1 MKLIKKLVTGLMILL
16 VALGSSP
23 LEVFANVTYNPKT
36 DFPDQ
41 TQREWPTQNKNN
53 VASDLPLP
61 PGKNITANMS
71 HIFHYP
77 ELIYTGK
84 ENYDGYNWETIS
96 DRSSETERLA
106 NNRSYVTEKDSSVAV
121 ITRDARWQSG
131 VMWSNEQN
139 KIVLSEPFRMV
150 AYVYLGKR
158 TQHDRDYFENGDVRL
173 GGADGIT
180 FTMHNDNKQP
190 KDVTVRAK
198 DKNTGEVKYKLAS
211 GSFKNTGMNAYGALG
226 NGLGVYGSNFSAN
239 IVKDNNNMV
248 DFWRG
253 VENGIT
259 LEFDTYYN
267 DNDTTQHSDNDLTY
281 YIIPEKW
288 KGNVRYGDEGHEDTK
303 YGHIAINL
311 LNDFKDNKANRNE
324 EPNRTTDKHKVKLS
338 LGWDGEVSEKTNQ
351 YIWKMSNWPNTKP
364 STNLA
369 DGKWH
374 RLEVTWTPKSNETG
388 DLTYI
393 IYRQGHSGYHN
404 VSSIDDKTNDTK
416 SSNDI
421 LTYTISDL
429 NVVDVFKVKSTAD
442 SVYWGFSGSTGGFM
456 NNQAVQM
463 LQLPV
468 NYYTAELSKVDQDGK
483 PVSGAVFKLEKWNET
498 TKEWEV
504 QKFYNLDPKTPDPVD
519 TLETGTQ
526 DQEGIYDGVSQS
538 LGKITLKKLT
548 YGKYRWTEISAPD
561 GYEMEKTYFPHEEGF
576 VVNNKNHTVTT
587 TAVNKRLYQLELTKT
602 DSDTKLPLNDVPFII
617 SKKVKTENDKRYYL
631 KVNADSKGFEWTE
644 VRTDAKWFLTK
655 KSYLLGQDGKVT
667 EQDGVAGKIIV
678 KYFPDAPNLSWEE
691 VKVPA
696 GYDSSGTL
704 IGDFK
709 HNNYVYSATQ
719 TNSPIYQV
727 SLEKIASDT
736 KAALPGAVFSLEQQE
751 QVGSELIWN
760 EVKVKQ
766 TPGEDG
772 KTTITPV
779 TPGEDGE
786 NTITTGE
793 DGKITISN
801 LKAGTYRWKEV
812 KAPDGYQISQ
822 PDQNGFVVTRDKV
835 TTDSYGNLATDPDTN
850 NYIIKPTIVENDRKF
865 ELVLQKLSSTFNR
878 PIGEVE
884 FTLYSNLNGTTFSD
898 SDKISARKT
907 NSEGE
912 IDFGN
917 DLINADKTAEKT
929 YYLVE
934 TNAADGFIALNGYFK
949 VVTSKTKGIDVSYVS
964 YKSDGENDASP
975 FKFTSTSTETDVIYS
990 GHLKIYNKR
999 KSTLPETG
1007 GNGILRYVGIGLTMT
1022 IVALLFF
1029 IARKRIFKWLII
1041 LIVATSGL
1049 AGLAGGTQVVSAQE
1063 QEQVQLEVNR
1073 LVYQPSDT
1081 QYKSGVPVAG
1091 AKLEV
1096 VDVTKSFY
1104 ELVNRQKLSLKEA
1117 QEAVSKSNKIDGQS
1131 LAVATTDQSGLV
1143 RFTVSKTSQQRPAV
1157 YLIRELVTPV
1167 AVTKMENMVV
1177 VLPILD
1183 ESGNEKSVIPLH
1195 PKSHGTFTF
1204 DKTIDEKQSSYSF
1217 GEPIPYRL
1225 STIIPQD
1232 MTNLSSYEIED
1243 IYDQG
1248 LRFISDSLEIFI
1260 DGEKQSDSIK
1270 AVSLSENQFRVVFDV
1285 AKLADFS
1292 GKKLK
1297 VTYQMVIKDE
1307 AAIDQD
1313 LVNTA
1318 TLYPGDLTPLV
1329 DRENVQTG
1337 GFRFIKRAA
1346 EGKQNPLAKATFVI
1360 KNPTDDT
1367 VLTYKEGKYQFE
1379 KVATNASGV
1388 VRLTSDDDGY
1398 FEIRGL
1404 RYGEYLVSEIRAPSG
1419 YVLNDKPTTFTVGV
1433 STYSQ
1438 DPVLSIFNVKKP
1450 KIRLPETG
1458 TVVTSTAFV
1467 GLLIMASS
1475 LVMIRRRK
1483 DN

>member
-23 LEVFANVTYNPKT
+23 LEVFAYDPFNQ
-36 DFPDQ
+36 FPDQ
-41 TQREWPTQNKNN
+41 TQREWPTQNYNN
-53 VASDLPLP
+53 VATTLPEP
-61 PGKNITANMS
+61 PAIANTVNMLDM
-71 HIFHYP
+71 FHYP
-77 ELIYTGK
+77 ELIYTGSVSQFPVQTAK
-84 ENYDGYNWETIS
+84 
-96 DRSSETERLA
+96 LA
-106 NNRSYVTEKDSSVAV
+106 NNRSYVTETDASVAV

-131 VMWSNEQN
+131 VMWSNQQN
-139 KIVLSEPFRMV
+139 KIKLSEPFHMV
-150 AYVYLGKR
+150 AYVYLGNR
-158 TQHDRDYFENGDVRL
+158 TQHDKNFNGL

-180 FTMHNDNKQP
+180 FTMHNDLKQP
-190 KDVTVRAK
+190 SDVLVGT
-198 DKNTGEVKYKLAS
+198 KLAS
-211 GSFKNTGMNAYGALG
+211 GSLDNTGMNAYGALG

-239 IVKDNNNMV
+239 VSSDANNMV

-259 LEFDTYYN
+259 LEFDTFYN
-267 DNDTTQHSDNDLTY
+267 DNNTTQHSDNDLTSFDSTV
-281 YIIPEKW
+281 IINNES
-288 KGNVRYGDEGHEDTK
+288 HENTRF
-303 YGHIAINL
+303 GHIAINI
-311 LNDFKDNKANRNE
+311 LNDFKDNRANRNV
-324 EPNRTTDKHKVKLS
+324 EPDKKTNKHKIKLS
-338 LGWDGEVSEKTNQ
+338 LGWDGEVSDKTFP
-351 YIWKMSNWPNTKP
+351 YWWKISKWPT
-364 STNLA
+364 TNSKLA

-374 RLEVTWTPKSNETG
+374 RLEVTWTPNLVTNTGNLNYKIYKQGHEGSRNISQSNDVTYDGTEVISYDVPIGTG
-388 DLTYI
+388 DYSLEKVF
-393 IYRQGHSGYHN
+393 G
-404 VSSIDDKTNDTK
+404 VSN
-416 SSNDI
+416 
-421 LTYTISDL
+421 L
-429 NVVDVFKVKSTAD
+429 NNT
-442 SVYWGFSGSTGGFM
+442 VYWGFSGSTGGFL

-463 LQLPV
+463 MQLPV
-468 NYYTAELSKVDQDGK
+468 NYYTAELSKVDQDGN
-483 PVSGAVFKLEKWNET
+483 PVSGARFQIEKKNET
-498 TKEWEV
+498 TGDWEV
-504 QKFYNLDPKTPDPVD
+504 QKFYNPDPETPGYVD

-526 DQEGIYDGVSQS
+526 DEEIGVYVGVFQS
-538 LGKITLKKLT
+538 LGKIKLT
-548 YGKYRWTEISAPD
+548 QLTEGTYRWKEVAPPE
-561 GYEMEKTYFPHEEGF
+561 GYQKNQEYYPSDTGF
-576 VVNNKNHTVTT
+576 VVNYQNATVTT
-587 TAVNKRLYQLELTKT
+587 NAENKKLYQLELRKT
-602 DSDTKLPLNDVPFII
+602 DNDTGLALNDIPFVI
-617 SKKVKTENDKRYYL
+617 SKVLDGVTSYL
-631 KVNADSKGFEWTE
+631 KAKSDNSDFEWTTTESEAKQFETGYSYFVRNGEIVEEDKEDGYIRIGYFESGADFRWKE
-644 VRTDAKWFLTK
+644 V
-655 KSYLLGQDGKVT
+655 S
-667 EQDGVAGKIIV
+667 
-678 KYFPDAPNLSWEE
+678 
-691 VKVPA
+691 VPA

-704 IGDFK
+704 EGSFSTPVDNK
-709 HNNYVYSATQ
+709 YLYQATQ
-719 TNSPIYQV
+719 TNSRLYQV
-727 SLEKIASDT
+727 SLEKKASDT
-736 KAALPGAVFSLEQQE
+736 NAALPGAVFSLEQQ
-751 QVGSELIWN
+751 VGSEWEAVGDN
-760 EVKVKQ
+760 
-766 TPGEDG
+766 
-772 KTTITPV
+772 KTTGV
-779 TPGEDGE
+779 
-786 NTITTGE
+786 

-801 LKAGTYRWKEV
+801 LTAGTYRWKEV
-812 KAPDGYQISQ
+812 TAPDGYQISQ
-822 PDQNGFVVTRDKV
+822 PYYPDQNGFVVAY
-835 TTDSYGNLATDPDTN
+835 DSTLAIDPDTN
-850 NYIIKPTIVENDRKF
+850 NYIFNTTSVTNPPRDF
-865 ELVLQKLSSTFNR
+865 ELTLEKLSSTFKK
-878 PIGEVE
+878 PLQGVE
-884 FTLYSNLNGTTFSD
+884 FKLYDSAGGTDFSTLTPKATVTTDADGKIVLNNEQ
-898 SDKISARKT
+898 IQ
-907 NSEGE
+907 
-912 IDFGN
+912 
-917 DLINADKTAEKT
+917 ADKT

-934 TNAADGFIALNGYFK
+934 SQTVDGFIQLKGYFTIT
-949 VVTSKTKGIDVSYVS
+949 TSKVDGINVTYVKADS
-964 YKSDGENDASP
+964 ETDASP
-975 FKFTSTSTETDVIYS
+975 FEFTKKDGDIYS

-999 KSTLPETG
+999 KSILPTTG
-1007 GNGILRYVGIGLTMT
+1007 GNGILGYVGIGLTMT

-1029 IARKRIFKWLII
+1029 IARKRIVKWLVI
-1041 LIVATSGL
+1041 LLVATSGL

-1157 YLIRELVTPV
+1157 YLIREIVTPV

-1195 PKSHGTFTF
+1195 PKSQGTFTF

-1225 STIIPQD
+1225 STLIPQD

-1270 AVSLSENQFRVVFDV
+1270 AVNLSENQFRVVFDV
-1285 AKLADFS
+1285 AKLADFG
-1292 GKKLK
+1292 GKKLE

-1419 YVLNDKPTTFTVGV
+1419 YVLNDKPTAFTVGV

-1438 DPVLSIFNVKKP
+1438 GPVLSIFNVKKP

>member
-1 MKLIKKLVTGLMILL
+1 MFAQCAQNDFNWMLTFFIHERRNGLLKLIKKLVTGLMLLL

-23 LEVFANVTYNPKT
+23 LEVFADVTYDPLT
-36 DFPDQ
+36 AFPDQ
-41 TQREWPTQNKNN
+41 TKREWPTQNYNN
-53 VASDLPLP
+53 VATTLPAP
-61 PGKNITANMS
+61 PAIDNTVNMLDM
-71 HIFHYP
+71 FHYP
-77 ELIYTGK
+77 ELIYTGSK
-84 ENYDGYNWETIS
+84 S
-96 DRSSETERLA
+96 DDPNQTAKLA
-106 NNRSYVTEKDSSVAV
+106 NNRSYVTETDSSVAV

-131 VMWSNEQN
+131 VMWSNQQN
-139 KIVLSEPFRMV
+139 KIKLSEPFHMV
-150 AYVYLGKR
+150 AYVYLGER
-158 TQHDRDYFENGDVRL
+158 TQNDRNFSGL

-180 FTMHNDNKQP
+180 FTMHNDKKTADDIQA
-190 KDVTVRAK
+190 D
-198 DKNTGEVKYKLAS
+198 GKLAS
-211 GSFKNTGMNAYGALG
+211 GSLKNTGINAYGALG

-239 IVKDNNNMV
+239 VSSNTNNMV

-253 VENGIT
+253 VENGIA
-259 LEFDTYYN
+259 LEFDTFYN
-267 DNDTTQHSDNDLTY
+267 DNNTTQHSDNDLTS
-281 YIIPEKW
+281 IIHNE
-288 KGNVRYGDEGHEDTK
+288 GDPNTQ
-303 YGHIAINL
+303 YGHIAINI
-311 LNDFKDNKANRNE
+311 LNDFKNNRANQSW
-324 EPNRTTDKHKVKLS
+324 EPDKTKNKHKIKLS
-338 LGWDGEVSEKTNQ
+338 LGWNGEVSDKTDP
-351 YIWKMSNWPNTKP
+351 YSWKMSKWPT
-364 STNLA
+364 TNLA

-374 RLEVTWTPKSNETG
+374 RLEVTWTPNLVTTNTGKLNYKIYKQGHEGSRNISQSNDVTKDGTGVISYDVPIGTG
-388 DLTYI
+388 DYSLEKVF
-393 IYRQGHSGYHN
+393 G
-404 VSSIDDKTNDTK
+404 VK
-416 SSNDI
+416 
-421 LTYTISDL
+421 DL
-429 NVVDVFKVKSTAD
+429 NNT
-442 SVYWGFSGSTGGFM
+442 VYWGFSGSTGGFL

-468 NYYTAELSKVDQDGK
+468 NYYTAELSKVDQDGN
-483 PVSGAVFKLEKWNET
+483 PVSGARFQIEKKDENGNWI
-498 TKEWEV
+498 V
-504 QKFYNLDPKTPDPVD
+504 QKFYDPKNSGYVD
-519 TLETGTQ
+519 TLKTGTQ
-526 DQEGIYDGVSQS
+526 DEEIGVYVGVFQS
-538 LGKITLKKLT
+538 LGKIKLT
-548 YGKYRWTEISAPD
+548 QLTEGTYRWKEVAPPE
-561 GYEMEKTYFPHEEGF
+561 GYQKNREYYPSETGF
-576 VVNNKNHTVTT
+576 VVNYQNPTVTT
-587 TAVNKRLYQLELTKT
+587 KAKNKKLYQLELRKT
-602 DSDTKLPLNDVPFII
+602 DNDTGLALNDIPFVI
-617 SKKVKTENDKRYYL
+617 SKVLDGVTSYL
-631 KVNADSKGFEWTE
+631 KAKSDNSDFEWTTTE
-644 VRTDAKWFLTK
+644 SEAKQFETG
-655 KSYLLGQDGKVT
+655 KSYFVRNGEIVEEDKEDGYIRI
-667 EQDGVAGKIIV
+667 G
-678 KYFPDAPNLSWEE
+678 YFESGADFRWKE
-691 VKVPA
+691 VSVPK

-704 IGDFK
+704 KGSFSTPVDNK
-709 HNNYVYSATQ
+709 YLYQATQ
-719 TNSPIYQV
+719 TNSRLYQV
-727 SLEKIASDT
+727 SLEKKASDT
-736 KAALPGAVFSLEQQE
+736 KAALPGAVFSLEHYE
-751 QVGSELIWN
+751 SSEWKAVGDN
-760 EVKVKQ
+760 K
-766 TPGEDG
+766 
-772 KTTITPV
+772 
-779 TPGEDGE
+779 
-786 NTITTGE
+786 TTGE

-812 KAPDGYQISQ
+812 TAPDGYQISQ
-822 PDQNGFVVTRDKV
+822 PYFPDQNGFVVAY
-835 TTDSYGNLATDPDTN
+835 DSTLAIDPDTN
-850 NYIIKPTIVENDRKF
+850 NYIFNTKSVTNPPRDF
-865 ELVLQKLSSTFNR
+865 ELTLEKFSSTFQKR
-878 PIGEVE
+878 LQGVE
-884 FTLYSNLNGTTFSD
+884 FKLYDSAGGTDFSTLTPKATVTTDADGKIVLN
-898 SDKISARKT
+898 KEQIQ
-907 NSEGE
+907 
-912 IDFGN
+912 
-917 DLINADKTAEKT
+917 ADKT

-934 TNAADGFIALNGYFK
+934 SQTVDGFIQLKGYFK
-949 VVTSKTKGIDVSYVS
+949 ITTSKVDGIDVTYV
-964 YKSDGENDASP
+964 KAD
-975 FKFTSTSTETDVIYS
+975 TETDSSPFEFKKKDGDIYS

-999 KSTLPETG
+999 KSILPTTG
-1007 GNGILRYVGIGLTMT
+1007 GNGILGYVGIGLTMT

-1029 IARKRIFKWLII
+1029 IARKRNFKWLII

-1143 RFTVSKTSQQRPAV
+1143 RFTVPKTSQQRPAV

-1183 ESGNEKSVIPLH
+1183 ESGNEKSLISLF
-1195 PKSHGTFTF
+1195 PKSHGTFSF

-1217 GEPIPYRL
+1217 GKPIPYRL

-1248 LRFISDSLEIFI
+1248 LRFISESLEIFI

-1270 AVSLSENQFRVVFDV
+1270 AVSLSENKFRVVFDV
-1285 AKLADFS
+1285 AKLADFG
-1292 GKKLK
+1292 GKKLE
-1297 VTYQMVIKDE
+1297 VTYQMVIKDT

-1346 EGKQNPLAKATFVI
+1346 EGKQNPLSKATFVI

-1404 RYGEYLVSEIRAPSG
+1404 RYGEYLACEIRAPSG
-1419 YVLNDKPTTFTVGV
+1419 YVLQDKPTAFTVGV

-1438 DPVLSIFNVKKP
+1438 GPVLSIFNVKKP
-1450 KIRLPETG
+1450 KIRLPQTG

-1467 GLLIMASS
+1467 GLLILASS

-1483 DN
+1483 K

>member
-1 MKLIKKLVTGLMILL
+1 MKRRNRLLKLIRKLVTGLMILL

-23 LEVFANVTYNPKT
+23 LEVFAYDPFNQ
-36 DFPDQ
+36 FPDQ
-41 TQREWPTQNKNN
+41 TQREWPTENENN
-53 VASDLPLP
+53 VATTLPEP
-61 PGKNITANMS
+61 PAMANTVNMLDM
-71 HIFHYP
+71 FHYP
-77 ELIYTGK
+77 KLIYTGSK
-84 ENYDGYNWETIS
+84 S
-96 DRSSETERLA
+96 DDRNQTEKLA
-106 NNRSYVTEKDSSVAV
+106 DNRSYVTATDSSVAV

-131 VMWSNEQN
+131 VMWSLEDN
-139 KIVLSEPFRMV
+139 KIKLNEPFHMV

-158 TQHDRDYFENGDVRL
+158 TQHDRDYSGLGGL

-180 FTMHNDNKQP
+180 FTMHNDK
-190 KDVTVRAK
+190 KTATDILTV
-198 DKNTGEVKYKLAS
+198 DGKLAS
-211 GSFKNTGMNAYGALG
+211 GSKDNKGMNAYGALG

-239 IVKDNNNMV
+239 VSSNNNNMV

-259 LEFDTYYN
+259 LEFDTFYN

-281 YIIPEKW
+281 HIIPEKW

-324 EPNRTTDKHKVKLS
+324 EPNRTKNKHKVKLS
-338 LGWDGEVSEKTNQ
+338 LGWDGEVSEKTNP
-351 YIWKMSNWPNTKP
+351 YSWIISRWPSKD
-364 STNLA
+364 SVLA

-374 RLEVTWTPKSNETG
+374 RLEVTWTPNIDTNTG
-388 DLTYI
+388 NLNYT
-393 IYRQGHSGYHN
+393 IYKQGHIGSRNISQSDDVTYDVTDVITYDVAIGSPDPTYEYSLQN
-404 VSSIDDKTNDTK
+404 VFGVEN
-416 SSNDI
+416 
-421 LTYTISDL
+421 L
-429 NVVDVFKVKSTAD
+429 NN
-442 SVYWGFSGSTGGFM
+442 SVYWGFSGSTGGFL

-463 LQLPV
+463 LQLPKP
-468 NYYTAELSKVDQDGK
+468 YYKSGIRKVDQDNKLVKNAKFQLEVLNEGIWK
-483 PVSGAVFKLEKWNET
+483 PVEFQEVDGPGTKNYVLTGVDNGLIGVT
-498 TKEWEV
+498 TD
-504 QKFYNLDPKTPDPVD
+504 LDEASP
-519 TLETGTQ
+519 
-526 DQEGIYDGVSQS
+526 
-538 LGKITLKKLT
+538 T
-548 YGKYRWTEISAPD
+548 YGKVTATQLLKGTYRWKEEAPAE
-561 GYEMEKTYFPHEEGF
+561 GYQLDKIYYPDEGGF
-576 VVNNKNHTVTT
+576 VVNYAESQKENAFQYTPEN
-587 TAVNKRLYQLELTKT
+587 
-602 DSDTKLPLNDVPFII
+602 TKLSQIELYKYDRVKTQPLNGVKFTIF
-617 SKKVKTENDKRYYL
+617 KKENSTNYYL
-631 KVNADSKGFEWTE
+631 KLNADTDTTATDFEWTTNDKE
-644 VRTDAKWFLTK
+644 AKQFETGYSYFVRN
-655 KSYLLGQDGKVT
+655 
-667 EQDGVAGKIIV
+667 GKIV
-678 KYFPDAPNLSWEE
+678 KEEKKDGYIRIGYIENGADLGWEE
-691 VKVPA
+691 EVPK
-696 GYDSSGTL
+696 GYDSSGSGKLT
-704 IGDFK
+704 GVFE
-709 HNNYVYSATQ
+709 HNNYVYSAEQ
-719 TNSPIYQV
+719 INSRLYQV
-727 SLEKIASDT
+727 SLEKKASDDPN
-736 KAALPGAVFSLEQQE
+736 AALPGAVFSLEQYDGDWK
-751 QVGSELIWN
+751 V
-760 EVKVKQ
+760 VKVKQ
-766 TPGEDG
+766 TTGENG
-772 KTTITPV
+772 KITFTPI

-786 NTITTGE
+786 DTIETDGN
-793 DGKITISN
+793 GKITISN
-801 LKAGTYRWKEV
+801 LKAGKYRWEEKQ
-812 KAPDGYQISQ
+812 APVGYKIKQQYYEFDVQYREGLEIDDISQ
-822 PDQNGFVVTRDKV
+822 NYKYETEVINEPKDFVLT
-835 TTDSYGNLATDPDTN
+835 L
-850 NYIIKPTIVENDRKF
+850 E
-865 ELVLQKLSSTFNR
+865 KLSSTFQK
-878 PIGEVE
+878 PLQGVKFELYDSDDSAGEPD
-884 FTLYSNLNGTTFSD
+884 FSNLTPKVVTTGADGKIFLNNGQ
-898 SDKISARKT
+898 IQ
-907 NSEGE
+907 
-912 IDFGN
+912 
-917 DLINADKTAEKT
+917 ADKT

-934 TNAADGFIALNGYFK
+934 SDTVDGFILLKGYFIITTDKLEGFK
-949 VVTSKTKGIDVSYVS
+949 VT
-964 YKSDGENDASP
+964 YKAD
-975 FKFTSTSTETDVIYS
+975 TETDESPVEFPDFLTEDGNNYK

-999 KSTLPETG
+999 KSILPETG
-1007 GNGILRYVGIGLTMT
+1007 GNGILGYVGIGLTMT

-1041 LIVATSGL
+1041 LLVATSGL

-1073 LVYQPSDT
+1073 LVYQPSDR

-1183 ESGNEKSVIPLH
+1183 ESGNEKSLISLF

-1217 GEPIPYRL
+1217 GEPISYRL

-1248 LRFISDSLEIFI
+1248 LRFISESLEIFI

-1292 GKKLK
+1292 GKKLE

-1318 TLYPGDLTPLV
+1318 TLYPGDLSPLV

-1337 GFRFIKRAA
+1337 GFRFIKCAA

-1404 RYGEYLVSEIRAPSG
+1404 RYGEYLVNEIRAPSG
-1419 YVLNDKPTTFTVGV
+1419 YVLQDKPTAFTVGV

-1438 DPVLSIFNVKKP
+1438 GPVLSIFNVKKP

-1458 TVVTSTAFV
+1458 TVATSTAFV

>member
-1 MKLIKKLVTGLMILL
+1 MKRRNGLLKLIKKLVTGLMILL

-23 LEVFANVTYNPKT
+23 LEVFAYNPIT
-36 DFPDQ
+36 EFPDQ
-41 TQREWPTQNKNN
+41 TKREWPTQNYNY
-53 VASDLPLP
+53 VATTLPAP
-61 PGKNITANMS
+61 PAIANTVNMLDM
-71 HIFHYP
+71 FHYP
-77 ELIYTGK
+77 ELIYTGSVSQYPDQTAK
-84 ENYDGYNWETIS
+84 
-96 DRSSETERLA
+96 LA
-106 NNRSYVTEKDSSVAV
+106 NNRSYVTETDSSVAV

-131 VMWSNEQN
+131 VMWSNQQN
-139 KIVLSEPFRMV
+139 KIKLSEPFHMV

-158 TQHDRDYFENGDVRL
+158 TQKDKDINYNYQDTLYEL

-180 FTMHNDNKQP
+180 FTMHNDLKQP
-190 KDVTVRAK
+190 SDIQVG
-198 DKNTGEVKYKLAS
+198 DKLAS
-211 GSFKNTGMNAYGALG
+211 GSLKNTGINAYGALG

-239 IVKDNNNMV
+239 VSSNYNNMV

-259 LEFDTYYN
+259 LEFDTFYN
-267 DNDTTQHSDNDLTY
+267 DNNTTQHSDNDLTY
-281 YIIPEKW
+281 IIYNESHV
-288 KGNVRYGDEGHEDTK
+288 NTQH
-303 YGHIAINL
+303 GHIAINI
-311 LNDFKDNKANRNE
+311 LNDFKNNRANQNW
-324 EPNRTTDKHKVKLS
+324 EPNKTTNKHKIKLS
-338 LGWDGEVSEKTNQ
+338 LGWNGEVSEKTNP
-351 YIWKMSNWPNTKP
+351 YIWKISKWPT
-364 STNLA
+364 TNLA

-374 RLEVTWTPKSNETG
+374 RLEVKWTPNLVTNTG
-388 DLTYI
+388 NLNYK
-393 IYRQGHSGYHN
+393 IYRQGHEGSRNIYK
-404 VSSIDDKTNDTK
+404 SDDVTK
-416 SSNDI
+416 DGTDVI
-421 LTYTISDL
+421 TYDVAIGSPEYSLQHVFGVDNL
-429 NVVDVFKVKSTAD
+429 NN
-442 SVYWGFSGSTGGFM
+442 SVYWGFSGSTGGFL

-468 NYYTAELSKVDQDGK
+468 PYYKSAIRKVDQDGNLVK
-483 PVSGAVFKLEKWNET
+483 NAKFQLQVLNGGTWQPVVFQKAVG
-498 TKEWEV
+498 
-504 QKFYNLDPKTPDPVD
+504 P
-519 TLETGTQ
+519 GTQ
-526 DQEGIYDGVSQS
+526 DYVLTGVDNGLIGVTTDLEGTSP
-538 LGKITLKKLT
+538 T
-548 YGKYRWTEISAPD
+548 YGTVTATQLPKGTYRWVEIAPPE
-561 GYEMEKTYFPHEEGF
+561 GYQKNQEYYPSDTGF
-576 VVNNKNHTVTT
+576 
-587 TAVNKRLYQLELTKT
+587 AVNFSESQKENAFNFTATNKKLYQLELTKT
-602 DSDTKLPLNDVPFII
+602 DSDTKQPLNDVPFII
-617 SKKVKTENDKRYYL
+617 SKTENDKQYYL
-631 KVNADSKGFEWTE
+631 KLNADTNVFEWTE
-644 VRTDAKWFLTK
+644 LKTDAKQFLTG
-655 KSYLLGQDGKVT
+655 KSYLLGQDGYVT
-667 EQDGVAGKIIV
+667 EQIGEPGKIIV
-678 KYFPDAPNLSWEE
+678 KYFPDAPNLSWKE
-691 VKVPA
+691 VSVPA

-704 IGDFK
+704 EGSFSTPVDNK
-709 HNNYVYSATQ
+709 YLYQATQ
-719 TNSPIYQV
+719 TNSRLYQV
-727 SLEKIASDT
+727 SLEKKASDT
-736 KAALPGAVFSLEQQE
+736 NAALPGAVFSLEQQ
-751 QVGSELIWN
+751 VGSDWEAVGDN
-760 EVKVKQ
+760 
-766 TPGEDG
+766 
-772 KTTITPV
+772 KTTGV
-779 TPGEDGE
+779 
-786 NTITTGE
+786 

-812 KAPDGYQISQ
+812 TAPDGYQISQ
-822 PDQNGFVVTRDKV
+822 PYYPDQNGFVVAYN
-835 TTDSYGNLATDPDTN
+835 SNLAIDPGTN
-850 NYIIKPTIVENDRKF
+850 NYIFNTTSVTNAPRDF
-865 ELVLQKLSSTFNR
+865 ELTLEKLSSTFQK
-878 PIGEVE
+878 PLQGVE
-884 FTLYSNLNGTTFSD
+884 FKLYDSAGGTDFSTLTPKATVTTDADGKIVLNKEQIQA
-898 SDKISARKT
+898 DKI
-907 NSEGE
+907 
-912 IDFGN
+912 
-917 DLINADKTAEKT
+917 

-934 TNAADGFIALNGYFK
+934 SQTVDGFIQLKGYFTIT
-949 VVTSKTKGIDVSYVS
+949 TSKVDGINVTYV
-964 YKSDGENDASP
+964 KA
-975 FKFTSTSTETDVIYS
+975 STETDSSPFEFTKKDGDIYS

-999 KSTLPETG
+999 KSILPITG
-1007 GNGILRYVGIGLTMT
+1007 GNGILGYVGIGLTMT

-1063 QEQVQLEVNR
+1063 QGQVQLEVNR
-1073 LVYQPSDT
+1073 LVYQPSDR

-1195 PKSHGTFTF
+1195 PKSQGTFTF

-1217 GEPIPYRL
+1217 GEPISYRL
-1225 STIIPQD
+1225 STLIPQD

-1270 AVSLSENQFRVVFDV
+1270 AVNLSENQFRVVFDV
-1285 AKLADFS
+1285 AKLADFG
-1292 GKKLK
+1292 GKKLE
-1297 VTYQMVIKDE
+1297 VNYQMVIKDE

-1404 RYGEYLVSEIRAPSG
+1404 RYGEYLFSEIRAPSG
-1419 YVLNDKPTTFTVGV
+1419 YVLQDKPTAFTVGV

-1438 DPVLSIFNVKKP
+1438 GPVLSIFNVIKP

>member
-1 MKLIKKLVTGLMILL
+1 MILL

-23 LEVFANVTYNPKT
+23 LEVFAYSPITE
-36 DFPDQ
+36 FPDQ
-41 TQREWPTQNKNN
+41 TKREWPTQNYNN
-53 VASDLPLP
+53 VATTLPAP
-61 PGKNITANMS
+61 PAIPNTVNMLDM
-71 HIFHYP
+71 FHYP
-77 ELIYTGK
+77 ELIYTGSVSQYPDQTAK
-84 ENYDGYNWETIS
+84 
-96 DRSSETERLA
+96 LA
-106 NNRSYVTEKDSSVAV
+106 NNRSYVTETDSSVAV

-131 VMWSNEQN
+131 VMWSNQQN
-139 KIVLSEPFRMV
+139 KIKLSEPFHMV
-150 AYVYLGKR
+150 AYVYLGNR
-158 TQHDRDYFENGDVRL
+158 TQNDRNFSGL

-180 FTMHNDNKQP
+180 FTMHNDKKTAADMQAGN
-190 KDVTVRAK
+190 
-198 DKNTGEVKYKLAS
+198 KLAS
-211 GSFKNTGMNAYGALG
+211 GSLGNTGINAYGALG

-239 IVKDNNNMV
+239 VSSDVNNMV

-259 LEFDTYYN
+259 LEFDTFYN
-267 DNDTTQHSDNDLTY
+267 DNNTTQHSDNDLTS
-281 YIIPEKW
+281 IIYNES
-288 KGNVRYGDEGHEDTK
+288 HENTR
-303 YGHIAINL
+303 YGHIAINI
-311 LNDFKDNKANRNE
+311 LNDFKNNRANN
-324 EPNRTTDKHKVKLS
+324 NVGNDKTTNKHKVKLS
-338 LGWDGEVSEKTNQ
+338 LGWNGEVADKTNPNSWN
-351 YIWKMSNWPNTKP
+351 ISRWPD
-364 STNLA
+364 TNLA

-374 RLEVTWTPKSNETG
+374 RLEVTWTPNLVTNTGKLNYKIYKQGHEGSRNISQSNDVTKDGTGVISYDVPIGTG
-388 DLTYI
+388 DYSLEKVF
-393 IYRQGHSGYHN
+393 G
-404 VSSIDDKTNDTK
+404 V
-416 SSNDI
+416 
-421 LTYTISDL
+421 SDL
-429 NVVDVFKVKSTAD
+429 NNT
-442 SVYWGFSGSTGGFM
+442 VYWGFSGSTGGFL

-468 NYYTAELSKVDQDGK
+468 PYYKSGIRKVDQDRNLVKNAKFQLEVRNGETWQ
-483 PVSGAVFKLEKWNET
+483 PVVFQKANGSGTKNCVLTGVDNGLIGVT
-498 TKEWEV
+498 TDSDGTV
-504 QKFYNLDPKTPDPVD
+504 TATQLPK
-519 TLETGTQ
+519 GT
-526 DQEGIYDGVSQS
+526 
-538 LGKITLKKLT
+538 
-548 YGKYRWTEISAPD
+548 YRWKEVSAPD
-561 GYEMEKTYFPHEEGF
+561 GYEMKQTYYPNEEGF
-576 VVNNKNHTVTT
+576 VVNYQNPTVTT
-587 TAVNKRLYQLELTKT
+587 KAENKKLYQLELIKT
-602 DSDTKLPLNDVPFII
+602 DSDKQQPLNDVPFII
-617 SKKVKTENDKRYYL
+617 SKTENDKQYYL
-631 KVNADSKGFEWTE
+631 KLNTDSTGFEWTE
-644 VRTDAKWFLTK
+644 VETDAKQFLTGM
-655 KSYLLGQDGKVT
+655 SYLLGQDGHVT
-667 EQDGVAGKIIV
+667 EQRGDAGKITIR
-678 KYFPDAPNLSWEE
+678 YFADAPNLSWKE
-691 VKVPA
+691 VSVPA

-704 IGDFK
+704 TGVFTPSTDNK
-709 HNNYVYSATQ
+709 YVYSANQ
-719 TNSPIYQV
+719 TNSRLYQV
-727 SLEKIASDT
+727 SLEKKASDT
-736 KAALPGAVFSLEQQE
+736 NAALPGAVFSLEQQ
-751 QVGSELIWN
+751 VGSEWKALGDN
-760 EVKVKQ
+760 
-766 TPGEDG
+766 
-772 KTTITPV
+772 KTTGV
-779 TPGEDGE
+779 
-786 NTITTGE
+786 

-801 LKAGTYRWKEV
+801 LTAGTYRWKEV
-812 KAPDGYQISQ
+812 TAPDGYQILQSYF
-822 PDQNGFVVTRDKV
+822 PDQNGFVVAY
-835 TTDSYGNLATDPDTN
+835 DSTLAIDPDTN
-850 NYIIKPTIVENDRKF
+850 NYIFKTTSVTNAPRDF
-865 ELVLQKLSSTFNR
+865 ELTLEKLSSTFQE
-878 PIGEVE
+878 PLQGVK
-884 FTLYSNLNGTTFSD
+884 FKLYDSAGGTDFSTLTPKATVTTD
-898 SDKISARKT
+898 ADGKIVLKK
-907 NSEGE
+907 EQ
-912 IDFGN
+912 IQ
-917 DLINADKTAEKT
+917 ADKT

-934 TNAADGFIALNGYFK
+934 SQTVDGFIQLKGYFTIT
-949 VVTSKTKGIDVSYVS
+949 TSKVDGINVTYV
-964 YKSDGENDASP
+964 KAD
-975 FKFTSTSTETDVIYS
+975 TETDSSPFEFTKKDGDIYS

-999 KSTLPETG
+999 KSILPTTG
-1007 GNGILRYVGIGLTMT
+1007 GNGILGYVGIGLTMT

-1041 LIVATSGL
+1041 LMVATSGL
-1049 AGLAGGTQVVSAQE
+1049 AGLAGGTQVVSAQEQE

-1157 YLIRELVTPV
+1157 YLIRELLTPV

-1183 ESGNEKSVIPLH
+1183 ESGNEKTFLSLF

-1248 LRFISDSLEIFI
+1248 LRFISESLEIFI

-1292 GKKLK
+1292 GKKLE

-1404 RYGEYLVSEIRAPSG
+1404 RYGEYLVTEIRAPSG
-1419 YVLNDKPTTFTVGV
+1419 YVLQDKPTAFTVGV

-1438 DPVLSIFNVKKP
+1438 GPVLSIFNVKKP

-1458 TVVTSTAFV
+1458 TVATATAFV

>member
-1 MKLIKKLVTGLMILL
+1 MILL

-23 LEVFANVTYNPKT
+23 LEVFAYNPIT
-36 DFPDQ
+36 EFPDQ
-41 TQREWPTQNKNN
+41 TKREWPTQNYNY
-53 VASDLPLP
+53 VATTLPAP
-61 PGKNITANMS
+61 PAIANTVNMLDM
-71 HIFHYP
+71 FHYP
-77 ELIYTGK
+77 ELIYTGSV
-84 ENYDGYNWETIS
+84 S
-96 DRSSETERLA
+96 DDPNQTAKLA
-106 NNRSYVTEKDSSVAV
+106 NNRSYVTETDSSVAV

-131 VMWSNEQN
+131 VMWSNPQN
-139 KIVLSEPFRMV
+139 KIKLNEPFHMV

-158 TQHDRDYFENGDVRL
+158 TQYDKDINYNYQGTDYKL

-180 FTMHNDNKQP
+180 FTMHNDLKQP
-190 KDVTVRAK
+190 SDIQVG
-198 DKNTGEVKYKLAS
+198 DKLAS
-211 GSFKNTGMNAYGALG
+211 GSLKNTGINAYGALG

-239 IVKDNNNMV
+239 VSSNYNNMV

-259 LEFDTYYN
+259 LEFDTFYN
-267 DNDTTQHSDNDLTY
+267 DNNTTQHSDNDLTS
-281 YIIPEKW
+281 IIVNESHV
-288 KGNVRYGDEGHEDTK
+288 NTQH
-303 YGHIAINL
+303 GHIAINI
-311 LNDFKDNKANRNE
+311 LNDFKNNRANQNW
-324 EPNRTTDKHKVKLS
+324 EPDKTKNKHKIKLS
-338 LGWDGEVSEKTNQ
+338 LGWNGEVSEKTNP
-351 YIWKMSNWPNTKP
+351 YSWIISKWPT
-364 STNLA
+364 TNSA

-374 RLEVTWTPKSNETG
+374 RLEVTWTPNLVTNTG
-388 DLTYI
+388 NLNYK
-393 IYRQGHSGYHN
+393 IYRQGHEGSRNISH
-404 VSSIDDKTNDTK
+404 
-416 SSNDI
+416 SNDVTKDGTDVI
-421 LTYTISDL
+421 TYDVAIGSNEYPLQHVFGVNDL
-429 NVVDVFKVKSTAD
+429 NN
-442 SVYWGFSGSTGGFM
+442 SVYWGFSGSTGGFL

-463 LQLPV
+463 LQLPEPYYKSGIRKVDKDDNNKLVKNAKFQLQVRNGDKWEAVVFKKADGLGTRDYVLTGVDNGLIGVTTDLDETSPTYGTVTATQLLAGTYRWVEIEAPEGYQRDEIYYPKVDGFLV
-468 NYYTAELSKVDQDGK
+468 NYSESLKENAFQYTAKNTKLSQIELYKEDKDTRDPLNGVKFTISKVLNGVTSYLKAKSDNSD
-483 PVSGAVFKLEKWNET
+483 FDWT
-498 TKEWEV
+498 TTESEAK
-504 QKFYNLDPKTPDPVD
+504 QF
-519 TLETGTQ
+519 ETG
-526 DQEGIYDGVSQS
+526 
-538 LGKITLKKLT
+538 
-548 YGKYRWTEISAPD
+548 
-561 GYEMEKTYFPHEEGF
+561 
-576 VVNNKNHTVTT
+576 
-587 TAVNKRLYQLELTKT
+587 
-602 DSDTKLPLNDVPFII
+602 
-617 SKKVKTENDKRYYL
+617 
-631 KVNADSKGFEWTE
+631 
-644 VRTDAKWFLTK
+644 
-655 KSYLLGQDGKVT
+655 KSYFVRNGIIEEEAT
-667 EQDGVAGKIIV
+667 EKGYIRIGYIESGV
-678 KYFPDAPNLSWEE
+678 NLKWKE
-691 VKVPA
+691 VSVPA
-696 GYDSSGTL
+696 GYDSSGPLT
-704 IGDFK
+704 GDFT
-709 HNNYVYSATQ
+709 HNNYLYSATQ
-719 TNSPIYQV
+719 TNSRLYQV
-727 SLEKIASDT
+727 SLEKKASDT
-736 KAALPGAVFSLEQQE
+736 KPPAPLSGAVFSLEQYDGSGWKA
-751 QVGSELIWN
+751 VGDN
-760 EVKVKQ
+760 
-766 TPGEDG
+766 
-772 KTTITPV
+772 KTTGV
-779 TPGEDGE
+779 
-786 NTITTGE
+786 

-812 KAPDGYQISQ
+812 TAPPGYQISQ
-822 PDQNGFVVTRDKV
+822 PYYPNQNGFVVAYN
-835 TTDSYGNLATDPDTN
+835 SNLAIDPGTN
-850 NYIIKPTIVENDRKF
+850 NYIFNTTSVTNAPRDF
-865 ELVLQKLSSTFNR
+865 ELTLEKLSSTFQKPLEN
-878 PIGEVE
+878 VS
-884 FTLYSNLNGTTFSD
+884 FTLYGNREGNTFSNE
-898 SDKISARKT
+898 ISTQKT
-907 NSEGE
+907 NSEGK
-912 IDFGN
+912 IVFGS
-917 DLINADKTAEKT
+917 DLIKADQT

-934 TNAADGFIALNGYFK
+934 SQTVDGFIQLKGYFTIK
-949 VVTSKTKGIDVSYVS
+949 TDKLEGFVESVTYTR
-964 YKSDGENDASP
+964 DG
-975 FKFTSTSTETDVIYS
+975 TETDESPFNFTRKADDKYS
-990 GHLKIYNKR
+990 GHLTIYNKR
-999 KSTLPETG
+999 ESILPTTG
-1007 GNGILRYVGIGLTMT
+1007 GNGILGYVGIGLTMT

-1041 LIVATSGL
+1041 LLVATSGL

-1063 QEQVQLEVNR
+1063 QEQVQLKVNR
-1073 LVYQPSDT
+1073 LVYQPSDR

-1143 RFTVSKTSQQRPAV
+1143 RFTVSKTSQQRPTV

-1167 AVTKMENMVV
+1167 AVTKMENMVL

-1183 ESGNEKSVIPLH
+1183 ESGNEKSLISLF
-1195 PKSHGTFTF
+1195 PKSHGIFTF

-1217 GEPIPYRL
+1217 GKPIPYRL

-1248 LRFISDSLEIFI
+1248 LRFISESLEIFI

-1292 GKKLK
+1292 GKKLE

-1329 DRENVQTG
+1329 DREKVQTG

-1346 EGKQNPLAKATFVI
+1346 ERKQNPLAKATFVI

-1419 YVLNDKPTTFTVGV
+1419 YVLQDKPTAFTVGV

-1438 DPVLSIFNVKKP
+1438 GPVLSIFNVKKT

>member
-1 MKLIKKLVTGLMILL
+1 MKLIRKLVTGLMILL
-16 VALGSSP
+16 VALGSTP
-23 LEVFANVTYNPKT
+23 LEVFAYV
-36 DFPDQ
+36 PDLNGI
-41 TQREWPTQNKNN
+41 EWPTISNN
-53 VASDLPLP
+53 GTASTLPLP
-61 PGKNITANMS
+61 PVPPNIVNLSQMFKYPTLDYSRIPRDPNQQILDFSKNKSYIT
-71 HIFHYP
+71 
-77 ELIYTGK
+77 K
-84 ENYDGYNWETIS
+84 D
-96 DRSSETERLA
+96 
-106 NNRSYVTEKDSSVAV
+106 DSSVAV
-121 ITRDARWQSG
+121 LTRDSTWQSG
-131 VMWSNEQN
+131 VMWSLD
-139 KIVLSEPFRMV
+139 KVKLDEPFHMIS
-150 AYVYLGKR
+150 YVYLGNKGQ
-158 TQHDRDYFENGDVRL
+158 TK

-180 FTMHNDNKQP
+180 FTMHNDNKIATE
-190 KDVTVRAK
+190 KESGSTS
-198 DKNTGEVKYKLAS
+198 NTGN
-211 GSFKNTGMNAYGALG
+211 GAYGALG
-226 NGLGVYGSNFSAN
+226 NGLGVYGNHFSGADNSN
-239 IVKDNNNMV
+239 VYVQMKK
-248 DFWRG
+248 G
-253 VENGIT
+253 VTNGIA
-259 LEFDTYYN
+259 LEFDTFYN
-267 DNDTTQHSDNDLTY
+267 DEKNLNGKQFTDTDLWK
-281 YIIPEKW
+281 YIESGGIIYVNGKE
-288 KGNVRYGDEGHEDTK
+288 VRQGAPNTD
-303 YGHIAINL
+303 YGHIAINY
-311 LNDFKDNKANRNE
+311 LNQMQENRANSDG
-324 EPNRTTDKHKVKLS
+324 PTFDKVPKHAKMLSVGWYGAIDDQIDIREGWKVLS
-338 LGWDGEVSEKTNQ
+338 D
-351 YIWKMSNWPNTKP
+351 PTKK
-364 STNLA
+364 LA
-369 DGKWH
+369 DDMWH
-374 RLEVTWTPKSNETG
+374 RLEVKWTPKSDKTG

-393 IYRQGHSGYHN
+393 IYRQGHIGNRN
-404 VSSIDDKTNDTK
+404 VSSIYDTSNDTK

-429 NVVDVFKVKSTAD
+429 NVVNVFKVNSTAD
-442 SVYWGFSGSTGGFM
+442 SVYWGFTGSTGGYK

-463 LQLPV
+463 LQLPEP
-468 NYYTAELSKVDQDGK
+468 YYKSGIRKVDKDDNNKLVKNAKFQLQVRQVLNGEETWPPVEFKRADGLGTRDY
-483 PVSGAVFKLEKWNET
+483 VLTGVDNGLIGVTTDLDET
-498 TKEWEV
+498 
-504 QKFYNLDPKTPDPVD
+504 
-519 TLETGTQ
+519 
-526 DQEGIYDGVSQS
+526 S
-538 LGKITLKKLT
+538 LT
-548 YGKYRWTEISAPD
+548 YGTVTATQLPKGTYRWVEIEAPE
-561 GYEMEKTYFPHEEGF
+561 GYQLDKIYYPDENGF
-576 VVNNKNHTVTT
+576 VVNYARSLKKDAFQYKAENTKLSQIE
-587 TAVNKRLYQLELTKT
+587 LYKI
-602 DSDTKLPLNDVPFII
+602 DNDTKKPLNGVKFTI
-617 SKKVKTENDKRYYL
+617 SKELGGVTSYL
-631 KVNADSKGFEWTE
+631 KAKLDESGDESDFEWTTN
-644 VRTDAKWFLTK
+644 VDDAKKFETG
-655 KSYLLGQDGKVT
+655 KSYFVRNGEIVVEDKKDGYIRIGYIENGAVLRWK
-667 EQDGVAGKIIV
+667 
-678 KYFPDAPNLSWEE
+678 EE
-691 VKVPA
+691 VPK

-704 IGDFK
+704 EDSFGTPVDNK
-709 HNNYVYSATQ
+709 YQVTL
-719 TNSPIYQV
+719 TNSRLYQV

-736 KAALPGAVFSLEQQE
+736 RLGLHGAVFSLEQL
-751 QVGSELIWN
+751 VGSDWKV
-760 EVKVKQ
+760 VKVKQ
-766 TPGEDG
+766 TTGENG
-772 KTTITPV
+772 KITITPV

-786 NTITTGE
+786 DTITTDE
-793 DGKITISN
+793 YGKITISN
-801 LKAGTYRWKEV
+801 LKAGKYRWNEITAPAGYKIKQQYHPFEV
-812 KAPDGYQISQ
+812 KY
-822 PDQNGFVVTRDKV
+822 
-835 TTDSYGNLATDPDTN
+835 DSNLEIDDTDTN
-850 NYIIKPTIVENDRKF
+850 NYIFPTSVENAPKDF
-865 ELVLQKLSSTFNR
+865 VLTLEKLSSTFQK
-878 PIGEVE
+878 PLQGVE
-884 FTLYSNLNGTTFSD
+884 FKLYDSAGGTDFSTLTPKAIVTTDADGKIVLN
-898 SDKISARKT
+898 
-907 NSEGE
+907 EGQ
-912 IDFGN
+912 IQ
-917 DLINADKTAEKT
+917 ADKT

-934 TNAADGFIALNGYFK
+934 SETVDGFIQLKGYFTIK
-949 VVTSKTKGIDVSYVS
+949 TSKTKGFTDVTYT
-964 YKSDGENDASP
+964 KAE
-975 FKFTSTSTETDVIYS
+975 TETDERPFNFTTKENDKYS
-990 GHLKIYNKR
+990 GHLTIYNKR
-999 KSTLPETG
+999 ESILPTTG
-1007 GNGILRYVGIGLTMT
+1007 GNGILGYVGIGLTMT

-1029 IARKRIFKWLII
+1029 IARKRIVKWLII
-1041 LIVATSGL
+1041 LMVATSGL
-1049 AGLAGGTQVVSAQE
+1049 AGLARGTQVVSAQE

-1183 ESGNEKSVIPLH
+1183 ESGNEKSLISLF

-1248 LRFISDSLEIFI
+1248 LRFISESLEIFI

-1285 AKLADFS
+1285 AKLADFC
-1292 GKKLK
+1292 GKKLE

-1388 VRLTSDDDGY
+1388 VRLTSDDDGS

-1419 YVLNDKPTTFTVGV
+1419 YVLNDKPTAFTVGV

-1438 DPVLSIFNVKKP
+1438 GPVLSIFNVKKP
-1450 KIRLPETG
+1450 IIRLPETG
-1458 TVVTSTAFV
+1458 TVATSTAFV

>member
-1 MKLIKKLVTGLMILL
+1 MILL

-23 LEVFANVTYNPKT
+23 LEVFAYVPNLNGT
-36 DFPDQ
+36 
-41 TQREWPTQNKNN
+41 EWPTISNNGTASTLPQPPAVKDIVDLRRMFKYPTLDYSGIPRDPANGQILDFSSNK
-53 VASDLPLP
+53 
-61 PGKNITANMS
+61 
-71 HIFHYP
+71 
-77 ELIYTGK
+77 
-84 ENYDGYNWETIS
+84 
-96 DRSSETERLA
+96 
-106 NNRSYVTEKDSSVAV
+106 SYVTKDDSSVAV
-121 ITRDARWQSG
+121 LTRDSTWQSG
-131 VMWSNEQN
+131 VMWSLDNYKVQ
-139 KIVLSEPFRMV
+139 LDEPFHMIS
-150 AYVYLGKR
+150 YVYLGNKG
-158 TQHDRDYFENGDVRL
+158 QQKQ
-173 GGADGIT
+173 GADGIT
-180 FTMHNDNKQP
+180 FTMHNDNK
-190 KDVTVRAK
+190 VASSSEAGSTA
-198 DKNTGEVKYKLAS
+198 NTG
-211 GSFKNTGMNAYGALG
+211 NNAYGALG
-226 NGLGVYGSNFSAN
+226 NGLGVYGSHFSGADNKN
-239 IVKDNNNMV
+239 IYVQMKQ
-248 DFWRG
+248 G
-253 VENGIT
+253 VTNGIA
-259 LEFDTYYN
+259 LEFDTFYN
-267 DNDTTQHSDNDLTY
+267 DETNLNGKQFSDNDLWSY
-281 YIIPEKW
+281 ARPQ
-288 KGNVRYGDEGHEDTK
+288 GSDNSNF
-303 YGHIAINL
+303 GHIGINY
-311 LNDFKDNKANRNE
+311 LNNLQQNRANE
-324 EPNRTTDKHKVKLS
+324 DYTTLQPRRYKTFSTDVYDYNTMIKHSGMLAV
-338 LGWDGEVSEKTNQ
+338 GWDGTITRLDPKNGWQIGKSP
-351 YIWKMSNWPNTKP
+351 SKP
-364 STNLA
+364 LA
-369 DGKWH
+369 DDKWH
-374 RLEVTWTPKSNETG
+374 RLEVKWTPKSNTTG

-393 IYRQGHSGYHN
+393 IYRQGHIENRN
-404 VSSIDDKTNDTK
+404 VSSIYDTSNDTK

-429 NVVDVFKVKSTAD
+429 NVVDVFKVNSTAD
-442 SVYWGFSGSTGGFM
+442 SVYWGFSGSTGGYK
-456 NNQAVQM
+456 NNQAIQM

-468 NYYTAELSKVDQDGK
+468 PYYKSGIRKVDQDGNLVK
-483 PVSGAVFKLEKWNET
+483 NAKFQLQVRNGETWQPVVFQKADGSEPQNYVFTGVDNGLIGVTTDLEET
-498 TKEWEV
+498 SPT
-504 QKFYNLDPKTPDPVD
+504 Y
-519 TLETGTQ
+519 
-526 DQEGIYDGVSQS
+526 
-538 LGKITLKKLT
+538 GKITATQLLAGSYRWVEIEAPEGYKIDSPITPQNGFEL
-548 YGKYRWTEISAPD
+548 KYRLGSD
-561 GYEMEKTYFPHEEGF
+561 
-576 VVNNKNHTVTT
+576 NNGSSIDFNVH
-587 TAVNKRLYQLELTKT
+587 N
-602 DSDTKLPLNDVPFII
+602 TKLSQIELDKKNKDTGKPLNDVKFTI
-617 SKKVKTENDKRYYL
+617 SKVLNDVTSYL
-631 KVNADSKGFEWTE
+631 KAKSDNSDFEWTTTE
-644 VRTDAKWFLTK
+644 SEAKQFETGRSYFVRNGKINEETTE
-655 KSYLLGQDGKVT
+655 DGFIRIGYI
-667 EQDGVAGKIIV
+667 ESGVALRWK
-678 KYFPDAPNLSWEE
+678 E
-691 VKVPA
+691 VEVPK

-704 IGDFK
+704 EGSFSTPVDNK
-709 HNNYVYSATQ
+709 YLYQATQ
-719 TNSPIYQV
+719 TNSRLYQV
-727 SLEKIASDT
+727 SLEKKASDT
-736 KAALPGAVFSLEQQE
+736 NAALPGAVFSLEQQ
-751 QVGSELIWN
+751 VGSEWKAVGDN
-760 EVKVKQ
+760 
-766 TPGEDG
+766 
-772 KTTITPV
+772 KTTGV
-779 TPGEDGE
+779 
-786 NTITTGE
+786 

-801 LKAGTYRWKEV
+801 LKAGTYRWNEVTAPAGYKIKQQYYPFEV
-812 KAPDGYQISQ
+812 KYREGLEIDDISQ
-822 PDQNGFVVTRDKV
+822 
-835 TTDSYGNLATDPDTN
+835 
-850 NYIIKPTIVENDRKF
+850 NYIYDPTPVTNEPKDF
-865 ELVLQKLSSTFNR
+865 VLTLEKLSKLSSTFQQPLEN
-878 PIGEVE
+878 VS
-884 FTLYSNLNGTTFSD
+884 FTLYGNREGNTFSNE
-898 SDKISARKT
+898 ISTQKT
-907 NSEGE
+907 NQEGK
-912 IDFGN
+912 IVFGS
-917 DLINADKTAEKT
+917 DLINADKEAEKT

-934 TNAADGFIALNGYFK
+934 TKAADGFIQLKGYFTITTDK
-949 VVTSKTKGIDVSYVS
+949 LKGFTVTYTKADS
-964 YKSDGENDASP
+964 EADANP
-975 FKFTSTSTETDVIYS
+975 FVFTSTSTDTSYA
-990 GHLKIYNKR
+990 GTLKIYNKR
-999 KSTLPETG
+999 TSILPTTG
-1007 GNGILRYVGIGLTMT
+1007 GNGILGYVGIGLTMT

-1041 LIVATSGL
+1041 LMVATSGL
-1049 AGLAGGTQVVSAQE
+1049 AGLAGGTQVVSAQEQE

-1157 YLIRELVTPV
+1157 YLIRELLTPV

-1183 ESGNEKSVIPLH
+1183 ESGNEKSLISLF
-1195 PKSHGTFTF
+1195 PKSHGTFSF

-1270 AVSLSENQFRVVFDV
+1270 TVNLSENQFRVVFDV

-1292 GKKLK
+1292 GKKLE

-1404 RYGEYLVSEIRAPSG
+1404 RYGEYLVTEIRAPSG
-1419 YVLNDKPTTFTVGV
+1419 YVLQDKPTAFTVGV

-1438 DPVLSIFNVKKP
+1438 GPVLSIFNVKKP

-1458 TVVTSTAFV
+1458 TVATATAFV

>member
-1 MKLIKKLVTGLMILL
+1 MILL

-23 LEVFANVTYNPKT
+23 LEVFALSNNDT
-36 DFPDQ
+36 
-41 TQREWPTQNKNN
+41 EWPKEATNG
-53 VASDLPLP
+53 VARTLPEP
-61 PGKNITANMS
+61 PAPKNIIDLKQMFN
-71 HIFHYP
+71 YP
-77 ELIYTGK
+77 ILDYSGLRVDRPRELDVIK
-84 ENYDGYNWETIS
+84 SLKGYVPS
-96 DRSSETERLA
+96 D
-106 NNRSYVTEKDSSVAV
+106 DSSVAV
-121 ITRDARWQSG
+121 ITRDAPWQAG
-131 VMWSNEQN
+131 VMWSQGSN
-139 KIVLSEPFRMV
+139 KINLAEPFHMIS
-150 AYVYLGKR
+150 YVYLGSRGQAEKNVDGNKR
-158 TQHDRDYFENGDVRL
+158 
-173 GGADGIT
+173 GGGDGIT
-180 FTMHNDNKQP
+180 FTIHNDNKNP
-190 KDVTVRAK
+190 EANTSGSIN
-198 DKNTGEVKYKLAS
+198 NTGV
-211 GSFKNTGMNAYGALG
+211 NAYGALG

-239 IVKDNNNMV
+239 TASSSNNMAYMTQ
-248 DFWRG
+248 G
-253 VENGIT
+253 VTNGIA
-259 LEFDTYYN
+259 LEFDTFYN
-267 DNDTTQHSDNDLTY
+267 DNNTTQHSDNDLWQFVGK
-281 YIIPEKW
+281 EK
-288 KGNVRYGDEGHEDTK
+288 EGSSK
-303 YGHIAINL
+303 ANLGHIGINY
-311 LNDFKDNKANRNE
+311 LNNLQYNRANENGK
-324 EPNRTTDKHKVKLS
+324 TFSTDTYSDKTMIKHSDMLS
-338 LGWDGEVSEKTNQ
+338 VGWDGNVKGLDPVYGWQVTGATATQ
-351 YIWKMSNWPNTKP
+351 K
-364 STNLA
+364 LA
-369 DGKWH
+369 DDKWH
-374 RLEVTWTPKSNETG
+374 RLEVKWEPTTPTTG
-388 DLTYI
+388 KLTYK
-393 IYRQGHSGYHN
+393 IYRQGYKGPPRQLTSMTPTEEYDGNSTIDKTVDINVKTVFN
-404 VSSIDDKTNDTK
+404 VSNINNT
-416 SSNDI
+416 
-421 LTYTISDL
+421 
-429 NVVDVFKVKSTAD
+429 
-442 SVYWGFSGSTGGFM
+442 VYWGFSGSTGYYQ

-468 NYYTAELSKVDQDGK
+468 PYYKSGIRKVDQDGNLVK
-483 PVSGAVFKLEKWNET
+483 NAKFQLEVRNGETWQPVVFQKADGSGPQDYVLTGVDNGLIGVTTDLEET
-498 TKEWEV
+498 SPT
-504 QKFYNLDPKTPDPVD
+504 Y
-519 TLETGTQ
+519 
-526 DQEGIYDGVSQS
+526 
-538 LGKITLKKLT
+538 GKITATQLLA
-548 YGKYRWTEISAPD
+548 GIYRWVEIEAPE
-561 GYEMEKTYFPHEEGF
+561 GYKIDSPITPQNGF
-576 VVNNKNHTVTT
+576 ELKYLLGSDNNGSSIDFNVH
-587 TAVNKRLYQLELTKT
+587 N
-602 DSDTKLPLNDVPFII
+602 TKLSQIELDKKDKDTGNPLNGVKFTISKVLNDVT
-617 SKKVKTENDKRYYL
+617 SYL
-631 KVNADSKGFEWTE
+631 KAKSDNSDFEWTTTE
-644 VRTDAKWFLTK
+644 SEAKQFETGRSYFVRN
-655 KSYLLGQDGKVT
+655 
-667 EQDGVAGKIIV
+667 GKI
-678 KYFPDAPNLSWEE
+678 NEE
-691 VKVPA
+691 TTGDGFIRIGYIESGVDLRWKEVEVPK

-704 IGDFK
+704 EGSFSTPVDNK
-709 HNNYVYSATQ
+709 YLYQATQ
-719 TNSPIYQV
+719 INSRLYQV
-727 SLEKIASDT
+727 SLEKKASDT
-736 KAALPGAVFSLEQQE
+736 NAALPGAVFSLEQQVDSE
-751 QVGSELIWN
+751 WKAVGDS
-760 EVKVKQ
+760 K
-766 TPGEDG
+766 
-772 KTTITPV
+772 
-779 TPGEDGE
+779 
-786 NTITTGE
+786 TTGE
-793 DGKITISN
+793 DGKIIISN

-822 PDQNGFVVTRDKV
+822 PDQNGFVVAY
-835 TTDSYGNLATDPDTN
+835 DSNLAIDPGTN
-850 NYIIKPTIVENDRKF
+850 NYIFNTTSVTNAPRDF
-865 ELVLQKLSSTFNR
+865 ELTLEKLSSTFQK
-878 PIGEVE
+878 PLQGVE
-884 FTLYSNLNGTTFSD
+884 FKLYDSAGGTDFSTLSPKATITTD
-898 SDKISARKT
+898 ADGKIVLKKEQIQA
-907 NSEGE
+907 G
-912 IDFGN
+912 
-917 DLINADKTAEKT
+917 KT

-934 TNAADGFIALNGYFK
+934 SKTVDGFIQLKGYFTITTDK
-949 VVTSKTKGIDVSYVS
+949 LKGFTVTYTKADS
-964 YKSDGENDASP
+964 EADANP
-975 FKFTSTSTETDVIYS
+975 FVFTSTSTDTSYA
-990 GHLKIYNKR
+990 GTLKIYNKR
-999 KSTLPETG
+999 KSILPTTG
-1007 GNGILRYVGIGLTMT
+1007 GNGILGYVGIGLTMT

-1041 LIVATSGL
+1041 LMVATSGL
-1049 AGLAGGTQVVSAQE
+1049 AGLAGGTQVVSAQERE

-1157 YLIRELVTPV
+1157 YLIRELLTPV

-1183 ESGNEKSVIPLH
+1183 ESGNEKTFLSLF
-1195 PKSHGTFTF
+1195 PKSHGTFSF

-1248 LRFISDSLEIFI
+1248 LRFISESLEIFI

-1285 AKLADFS
+1285 AKLADFG
-1292 GKKLK
+1292 GKKLE

-1404 RYGEYLVSEIRAPSG
+1404 RYGEYLVNEIRAPSG
-1419 YVLNDKPTTFTVGV
+1419 YVLQDKPTAFTVGV

-1438 DPVLSIFNVKKP
+1438 GPVLSIFNVKKP

>member
-23 LEVFANVTYNPKT
+23 LEVFGIVPNPGRK
-36 DFPDQ
+36 
-41 TQREWPTQNKNN
+41 EWPRASSGNGTE
-53 VASDLPLP
+53 SDLPEP
-61 PGKNITANMS
+61 PAIRNIVNLSQM
-71 HIFHYP
+71 FEYP
-77 ELIYTGK
+77 KLNYGGIRRDPNTVLSNYT
-84 ENYDGYNWETIS
+84 NLN
-96 DRSSETERLA
+96 
-106 NNRSYVTEKDSSVAV
+106 SYVTETDSSVAV
-121 ITRDARWQSG
+121 LTRDSTWQAG
-131 VMWSNEQN
+131 VMWS
-139 KIVLSEPFRMV
+139 KDKVKLDEPFHMV
-150 AYVYLGKR
+150 SYVYLGNK
-158 TQHDRDYFENGDVRL
+158 GDNAR
-173 GGADGIT
+173 GADGIT
-180 FTMHNDNKQP
+180 FTMHNDK
-190 KDVTVRAK
+190 KDETLSEPERIAK
-198 DKNTGEVKYKLAS
+198 SGHKNNYGI
-211 GSFKNTGMNAYGALG
+211 NAYGALG
-226 NGLGVYGSNFSAN
+226 NGLGIYGNNFSAADGAN
-239 IVKDNNNMV
+239 KYVYMEK
-248 DFWRG
+248 G
-253 VENGIT
+253 VTNGIA
-259 LEFDTYYN
+259 LEFDTFLN
-267 DNDTTQHSDNDLTY
+267 DEYKLNGKQFSDNDLWYFVDKTNRDGG
-281 YIIPEKW
+281 IRQ
-288 KGNVRYGDEGHEDTK
+288 GTLNSS
-303 YGHIAINL
+303 YGHIAINY
-311 LNDFKDNKANRNE
+311 LNEIQDNFANNTGKTF
-324 EPNRTTDKHKVKLS
+324 NQVTKHKQMLS
-338 LGWDGEVSEKTNQ
+338 VGWYGAIDGLD
-351 YIWKMSNWPNTKP
+351 ITKGWNVISDP
-364 STNLA
+364 TKKLA
-369 DGKWH
+369 DNQWH
-374 RLEVTWTPKSNETG
+374 RLEVKWTPKTATTG

-393 IYRQGHSGYHN
+393 IYRQGHKENRN
-404 VSSIDDKTNDTK
+404 VSSIYDT
-416 SSNDI
+416 SFDTQGSEDI

-429 NVVDVFKVKSTAD
+429 NVVDVFKVNSTAD
-442 SVYWGFSGSTGGFM
+442 SVYWGFSGSTGGYQ

-463 LQLPV
+463 LQLPKP
-468 NYYTAELSKVDQDGK
+468 YYKSGIRKVDQDGNLVK
-483 PVSGAVFKLEKWNET
+483 NAKFQLEVRNGGIWQPVVF
-498 TKEWEV
+498 
-504 QKFYNLDPKTPDPVD
+504 QKVD
-519 TLETGTQ
+519 GSGTQ
-526 DQEGIYDGVSQS
+526 DYVLTGVDNGLIGVITDLDETSSKYGTVTATQLPKGTYRWVEIEAPEGYKIDSSPITPPNGFELKYLLGSDNNGLSIDFDVRNIKLSQIELYKKDKDTDNPLNGVKFTISKVLDGVTSY
-538 LGKITLKKLT
+538 LKAKSDNSDFE
-548 YGKYRWTEISAPD
+548 WT
-561 GYEMEKTYFPHEEGF
+561 T
-576 VVNNKNHTVTT
+576 
-587 TAVNKRLYQLELTKT
+587 
-602 DSDTKLPLNDVPFII
+602 
-617 SKKVKTENDKRYYL
+617 TENDAKE
-631 KVNADSKGFEWTE
+631 FETG
-644 VRTDAKWFLTK
+644 
-655 KSYLLGQDGKVT
+655 KSYFVRN
-667 EQDGVAGKIIV
+667 GKIV
-678 KYFPDAPNLSWEE
+678 EE
-691 VKVPA
+691 ATEDGYIRIGYIENGVDLKWKEVSVPA
-696 GYDSSGTL
+696 GYDSSGTMDGSFSTSVDNKYL
-704 IGDFK
+704 
-709 HNNYVYSATQ
+709 YQATQ
-719 TNSPIYQV
+719 TNSRLYQV
-727 SLEKIASDT
+727 SLEKKASDT
-736 KAALPGAVFSLEQQE
+736 NDALPGAVFSLQKKVDQNWET
-751 QVGSELIWN
+751 VSKDGVSEF
-760 EVKVKQ
+760 
-766 TPGEDG
+766 
-772 KTTITPV
+772 TTNS
-779 TPGEDGE
+779 E
-786 NTITTGE
+786 
-793 DGKITISN
+793 GKITISN
-801 LKAGTYRWKEV
+801 LKAGKYRWNEITAPAGYKIKQQFYPFEV
-812 KAPDGYQISQ
+812 KYREGLEIDDISQ
-822 PDQNGFVVTRDKV
+822 
-835 TTDSYGNLATDPDTN
+835 
-850 NYIIKPTIVENDRKF
+850 NYIYDPTQVTNEPKDF
-865 ELVLQKLSSTFNR
+865 VLTLEKLSSTFEQPLEN
-878 PIGEVE
+878 VS
-884 FTLYSNLNGTTFSD
+884 FTLYGNREGNTFSNE
-898 SDKISARKT
+898 ISTQKT
-907 NSEGE
+907 NQEGK
-912 IDFGN
+912 IVFGS
-917 DLINADKTAEKT
+917 DLIKADKT

-934 TNAADGFIALNGYFK
+934 SETVDGFIRLKGYFTITTDK
-949 VVTSKTKGIDVSYVS
+949 LKGFTDKSVTYTPNA
-964 YKSDGENDASP
+964 ETDANP
-975 FKFTSTSTETDVIYS
+975 FDFTSTSTDTSYA
-990 GHLKIYNKR
+990 GTLKIYNKR
-999 KSTLPETG
+999 KSILPTTG
-1007 GNGILRYVGIGLTMT
+1007 GNGILGYVGIGLTMT

-1217 GEPIPYRL
+1217 GEPISYRL
-1225 STIIPQD
+1225 STLIPQD
-1232 MTNLSSYEIED
+1232 MPNLSSYEIED

-1270 AVSLSENQFRVVFDV
+1270 AVNLSENQFRVVFDV
-1285 AKLADFS
+1285 AKLADFG
-1292 GKKLK
+1292 GKKLE

-1419 YVLNDKPTTFTVGV
+1419 YVLNDKPTAFTVGV

-1438 DPVLSIFNVKKP
+1438 GPVLSIFNVKKP
-1450 KIRLPETG
+1450 IIRLPETG
-1458 TVVTSTAFV
+1458 TVATSTAFV

>member
-1 MKLIKKLVTGLMILL
+1 MKRRNRLLKLIRKLVTGLMILL

-23 LEVFANVTYNPKT
+23 LEVFAYNPIT
-36 DFPDQ
+36 QFPDQ
-41 TQREWPTQNKNN
+41 TRREWPRQHDNY
-53 VASDLPLP
+53 VATTLPEP
-61 PGKNITANMS
+61 PAIRNTVNMLDM
-71 HIFHYP
+71 FHYP
-77 ELIYTGK
+77 KLIYTGSK
-84 ENYDGYNWETIS
+84 S
-96 DRSSETERLA
+96 DDPNQTAKLA
-106 NNRSYVTEKDSSVAV
+106 ENRSYVTETDSSVAV

-131 VMWSNEQN
+131 VMWSLEEN
-139 KIVLSEPFRMV
+139 KIKLNEPFHMV

-158 TQHDRDYFENGDVRL
+158 TQYDKEINFNYLGTEYKL

-180 FTMHNDNKQP
+180 FTIHNDK
-190 KDVTVRAK
+190 
-198 DKNTGEVKYKLAS
+198 KNEILSDNDRNFLA
-211 GSFKNTGMNAYGALG
+211 GNVNNYGVNAYGALG
-226 NGLGVYGSNFSAN
+226 NGLGVYGSHFSAN
-239 IVKDNNNMV
+239 VSSNYNNMV
-248 DFWRG
+248 EFKRG
-253 VENGIT
+253 VENGIA
-259 LEFDTYYN
+259 LEFDTFYN
-267 DNDTTQHSDNDLTY
+267 DNNTTQHSDNDLTSFGSTF
-281 YIIPEKW
+281 IID
-288 KGNVRYGDEGHEDTK
+288 DEGHENTK
-303 YGHIAINL
+303 YGHIAINI
-311 LNDFKDNKANRNE
+311 LNDFKDNRANRNV
-324 EPNRTTDKHKVKLS
+324 EPHKTTDKHKIKLS
-338 LGWDGEVSEKTNQ
+338 LGWNGEVLDKDKTFP
-351 YIWKMSNWPNTKP
+351 YWWIIDKWPT
-364 STNLA
+364 TNLA
-369 DGKWH
+369 NGKWH
-374 RLEVTWTPKSNETG
+374 RLEVKWTPNLVSNTG
-388 DLTYI
+388 ILNYK
-393 IYRQGHSGYHN
+393 IYRQGHEGSRNISHSYD
-404 VSSIDDKTNDTK
+404 VTK
-416 SSNDI
+416 DGTDVI
-421 LTYTISDL
+421 TYDVVIGSPDPTDAYSLQNIFGVNDL
-429 NVVDVFKVKSTAD
+429 NN
-442 SVYWGFSGSTGGFM
+442 SVYWGFSGSTGGFL

-463 LQLPV
+463 LQLPAP
-468 NYYTAELSKVDQDGK
+468 YYKSGIRKVDQDGNLVK
-483 PVSGAVFKLEKWNET
+483 KAKFQLQVLNGGTWQPVVFQKAVGS
-498 TKEWEV
+498 
-504 QKFYNLDPKTPDPVD
+504 
-519 TLETGTQ
+519 GTQ
-526 DQEGIYDGVSQS
+526 DYVLTGVDNG
-538 LGKITLKKLT
+538 LIGVITDLEETSPT
-548 YGKYRWTEISAPD
+548 YGKVTATQLLKGTYRWVEIEAPE
-561 GYEMEKTYFPHEEGF
+561 GYQKNNEYYPSETGF
-576 VVNNKNHTVTT
+576 VVNYSESQKENAFQYTAKN
-587 TAVNKRLYQLELTKT
+587 
-602 DSDTKLPLNDVPFII
+602 TKLSQIELYKKDKDTGNPLNGAKFTI
-617 SKKVKTENDKRYYL
+617 SKVLNGVTSYLKAKSDNTDFEWTTTENDAKQ
-631 KVNADSKGFEWTE
+631 FETGRSYF
-644 VRTDAKWFLTK
+644 VRN
-655 KSYLLGQDGKVT
+655 G
-667 EQDGVAGKIIV
+667 IIV
-678 KYFPDAPNLSWEE
+678 EE
-691 VKVPA
+691 ATEDGYIRIGYIESGADLRWKEVSVPA

-704 IGDFK
+704 EGSFSTPVDNK
-709 HNNYVYSATQ
+709 YLYQATQ
-719 TNSPIYQV
+719 TNSRLYQV
-727 SLEKIASDT
+727 SLEKKASDT
-736 KAALPGAVFSLEQQE
+736 NAALPGAVFSLEQQ
-751 QVGSELIWN
+751 VGSEWKAVGDN
-760 EVKVKQ
+760 KA
-766 TPGEDG
+766 TG
-772 KTTITPV
+772 K
-779 TPGEDGE
+779 
-786 NTITTGE
+786 

-812 KAPDGYQISQ
+812 TAPAGYKIKQQ
-822 PDQNGFVVTRDKV
+822 YYPDENNGFEVKYREGLEIDDISKNYKYDPTQVTNEPKD
-835 TTDSYGNLATDPDTN
+835 
-850 NYIIKPTIVENDRKF
+850 F
-865 ELVLQKLSSTFNR
+865 KLILEKQSSTFQR
-878 PIGEVE
+878 PLENVS
-884 FTLYSNLNGTTFSD
+884 FTLYGNREGNTFSNEI
-898 SDKISARKT
+898 KTLKT
-907 NSEGE
+907 NSEGK
-912 IDFGN
+912 IVFGS
-917 DLINADKTAEKT
+917 DLIKADET

-934 TNAADGFIALNGYFK
+934 SQTVDGFIQLKGYFTIK
-949 VVTSKTKGIDVSYVS
+949 TDKLEGFVEPVTYTR
-964 YKSDGENDASP
+964 DG
-975 FKFTSTSTETDVIYS
+975 TETDESPFNFTRKADDKYS
-990 GHLKIYNKR
+990 GHLTIYNKR
-999 KSTLPETG
+999 KSILPTTG
-1007 GNGILRYVGIGLTMT
+1007 GNGILGYVGIGLTMT

-1041 LIVATSGL
+1041 LLVATSGL

-1131 LAVATTDQSGLV
+1131 LAVATTDRSGLV
-1143 RFTVSKTSQQRPAV
+1143 RFTVSKTSQQRPTV

-1183 ESGNEKSVIPLH
+1183 ESGNEKSLISLF
-1195 PKSHGTFTF
+1195 PKSHGIFTF

-1217 GEPIPYRL
+1217 GKPIPYRL

-1248 LRFISDSLEIFI
+1248 LRFISESLEIFI

-1292 GKKLK
+1292 GKKLE

-1419 YVLNDKPTTFTVGV
+1419 YVLQDKPTAFTVGV

-1438 DPVLSIFNVKKP
+1438 GPVLSIFNVKKP

>member
-23 LEVFANVTYNPKT
+23 LEVFGIVPNPGWI
-36 DFPDQ
+36 
-41 TQREWPTQNKNN
+41 EWPSASSGNGTE
-53 VASDLPLP
+53 SDLPEP
-61 PGKNITANMS
+61 PAIRNIVNLSKM
-71 HIFHYP
+71 FEYP
-77 ELIYTGK
+77 TLNYGGIRRDPGTVVSNYT
-84 ENYDGYNWETIS
+84 NLN
-96 DRSSETERLA
+96 
-106 NNRSYVTEKDSSVAV
+106 SYVTETDSSVAV
-121 ITRDARWQSG
+121 LTRDSTWQAG
-131 VMWSNEQN
+131 VMWS
-139 KIVLSEPFRMV
+139 KDKVKLDEPFHMV
-150 AYVYLGKR
+150 SYVYLGNK
-158 TQHDRDYFENGDVRL
+158 GDNAR
-173 GGADGIT
+173 GADGIT
-180 FTMHNDNKQP
+180 FTMHNDK
-190 KDVTVRAK
+190 KDETLSDPERIAK
-198 DKNTGEVKYKLAS
+198 SGHEKNYGI
-211 GSFKNTGMNAYGALG
+211 NAYGALG
-226 NGLGVYGSNFSAN
+226 NGLGIYGNNFSAADGAN
-239 IVKDNNNMV
+239 KYVYMEK
-248 DFWRG
+248 G
-253 VENGIT
+253 VTNGIA
-259 LEFDTYYN
+259 LEFDTFLN
-267 DNDTTQHSDNDLTY
+267 DEYKLNGKQFSDNDLWYFVNKTNRDGG
-281 YIIPEKW
+281 IRQ
-288 KGNVRYGDEGHEDTK
+288 GTK
-303 YGHIAINL
+303 NSSYGHIAINY
-311 LNDFKDNKANRNE
+311 LNKIQDNFANN
-324 EPNRTTDKHKVKLS
+324 TGLTFDKVTKHEQMLS
-338 LGWDGEVSEKTNQ
+338 VGWDGA
-351 YIWKMSNWPNTKP
+351 IDGLDITKGWNVISDP
-364 STNLA
+364 TKKLA
-369 DGKWH
+369 DNQWH
-374 RLEVTWTPKSNETG
+374 RLEVKWTPKSDTTG

-393 IYRQGHSGYHN
+393 IYRQGHSGNRN
-404 VSSIDDKTNDTK
+404 VSSIYDT
-416 SSNDI
+416 SNDGSNV
-421 LTYTISDL
+421 LTYTIEDL
-429 NVVDVFKVKSTAD
+429 DVQSVFAVSSTAE
-442 SVYWGFSGSTGGFM
+442 SVYWGFSGSTGGYQ

-468 NYYTAELSKVDQDGK
+468 PYYKSGIRKVDQDGNLVINAK
-483 PVSGAVFKLEKWNET
+483 FQLEVLNGGIWQPVVFQKADGSGPQDFVLTGVDNGLIGVTTDLDGTVTATQLPKGTYRWVEIQAPEGYKIDTPTTGEFELKYNIKNENESSKYFDVTNTKLSQIELYKYDED
-498 TKEWEV
+498 TKE
-504 QKFYNLDPKTPDPVD
+504 
-519 TLETGTQ
+519 
-526 DQEGIYDGVSQS
+526 
-538 LGKITLKKLT
+538 
-548 YGKYRWTEISAPD
+548 
-561 GYEMEKTYFPHEEGF
+561 
-576 VVNNKNHTVTT
+576 
-587 TAVNKRLYQLELTKT
+587 
-602 DSDTKLPLNDVPFII
+602 PLNGVKFTI
-617 SKKVKTENDKRYYL
+617 SKELGGVTSYL
-631 KVNADSKGFEWTE
+631 KAKLDESGDESDFEWTTTE
-644 VRTDAKWFLTK
+644 EYAKKFETG
-655 KSYLLGQDGKVT
+655 KSYFVRN
-667 EQDGVAGKIIV
+667 GKI
-678 KYFPDAPNLSWEE
+678 EE
-691 VKVPA
+691 SVLGETDKGYIRIGYIENGVYLKWKEVEVPK
-696 GYDSSGTL
+696 GYDSSGTMDGSFSTPEDNKYL
-704 IGDFK
+704 
-709 HNNYVYSATQ
+709 YQATL
-719 TNSPIYQV
+719 TNSRLYQV

-736 KAALPGAVFSLEQQE
+736 RLGLHGAVFSLEQL
-751 QVGSELIWN
+751 VGSDWKV
-760 EVKVKQ
+760 VKVKQ
-766 TPGEDG
+766 TTGENG
-772 KTTITPV
+772 KITITPV

-786 NTITTGE
+786 DTITTDE
-793 DGKITISN
+793 YGKITISN
-801 LKAGTYRWKEV
+801 LKAGKYRWNEITAPAGYKIKQQYHPFEV
-812 KAPDGYQISQ
+812 KY
-822 PDQNGFVVTRDKV
+822 
-835 TTDSYGNLATDPDTN
+835 DSNLEIDDTDTN
-850 NYIIKPTIVENDRKF
+850 NYIFPTSVENAPKDF
-865 ELVLQKLSSTFNR
+865 VLTLEKLSSTFQK
-878 PIGEVE
+878 PLQGVE
-884 FTLYSNLNGTTFSD
+884 FKLYDSAGGTDFSTLTPKAIVTTD
-898 SDKISARKT
+898 ADGKIVLDKGQIQA
-907 NSEGE
+907 G
-912 IDFGN
+912 
-917 DLINADKTAEKT
+917 KT

-934 TNAADGFIALNGYFK
+934 SPVDGFIPLKGYFTIK
-949 VVTSKTKGIDVSYVS
+949 TSKTDGFTDVTYT
-964 YKSDGENDASP
+964 KDG
-975 FKFTSTSTETDVIYS
+975 TETDERPFNFTTKENDKYS
-990 GHLKIYNKR
+990 GHLTIYNKR
-999 KSTLPETG
+999 ESILPKTG
-1007 GNGILRYVGIGLTMT
+1007 GNGILGYVGIGLTMT

-1041 LIVATSGL
+1041 LLVATSGL

-1183 ESGNEKSVIPLH
+1183 ESGNEKSLISLF

-1217 GEPIPYRL
+1217 GKPIPYRL

-1248 LRFISDSLEIFI
+1248 LRFISESLEIFI

-1270 AVSLSENQFRVVFDV
+1270 AVNLSENQFRVVFDV

-1292 GKKLK
+1292 GKKLE

-1419 YVLNDKPTTFTVGV
+1419 YVLNDKPTAFTVGV

-1438 DPVLSIFNVKKP
+1438 GPVLSIFNVKKP

-1475 LVMIRRRK
+1475 LVMIRRKK

>member
-1 MKLIKKLVTGLMILL
+1 MFFIFLHDTIKQTFAHCVQNDVNWILTGFIHEKECGLLKLIRKLVTGLMILL

-23 LEVFANVTYNPKT
+23 LEVFAYNPIT
-36 DFPDQ
+36 EFPDQ
-41 TQREWPTQNKNN
+41 TKREWPRQNYNY
-53 VASDLPLP
+53 VATELPAP
-61 PGKNITANMS
+61 PAIANTVNMLDM
-71 HIFHYP
+71 FHYP
-77 ELIYTGK
+77 ELIYTGSVSWYPDQTAK
-84 ENYDGYNWETIS
+84 
-96 DRSSETERLA
+96 LA
-106 NNRSYVTEKDSSVAV
+106 NNRSYVTETDSSVAV

-131 VMWSNEQN
+131 VMWSNPKN
-139 KIVLSEPFRMV
+139 KIKLNEPFHMV

-158 TQHDRDYFENGDVRL
+158 TQYDKDINFNHDGTDYKL

-180 FTMHNDNKQP
+180 FTMHNDLKQP
-190 KDVTVRAK
+190 SDIQVG
-198 DKNTGEVKYKLAS
+198 DKLAS
-211 GSFKNTGMNAYGALG
+211 GSLKNTGINAYGALG

-239 IVKDNNNMV
+239 VSSNSNNMV

-259 LEFDTYYN
+259 LEFDTFYN
-267 DNDTTQHSDNDLTY
+267 DNDTTQHSDNDLTS
-281 YIIPEKW
+281 IIYNESHV
-288 KGNVRYGDEGHEDTK
+288 NTQH
-303 YGHIAINL
+303 GHIAINI
-311 LNDFKDNKANRNE
+311 LNDFKNNRANQNW
-324 EPNRTTDKHKVKLS
+324 EPDKTKNKHKIKLS
-338 LGWDGEVSEKTNQ
+338 LGWNGEVSEKTNP
-351 YIWKMSNWPNTKP
+351 YSWIISKWPT
-364 STNLA
+364 TNLA

-374 RLEVTWTPKSNETG
+374 RLEVKWTPNLVSNTG
-388 DLTYI
+388 ILNYK
-393 IYRQGHSGYHN
+393 IYRQGHEGSRNISH
-404 VSSIDDKTNDTK
+404 
-416 SSNDI
+416 SNDVTKDGTDVI
-421 LTYTISDL
+421 TYDVAIGSTDYPLQHVFGENVKDL
-429 NVVDVFKVKSTAD
+429 NN
-442 SVYWGFSGSTGGFM
+442 SVYWGFSGSTGGFL

-463 LQLPV
+463 LQLPEA
-468 NYYTAELSKVDQDGK
+468 YYQSEILKKDQDGNL
-483 PVSGAVFKLEKWNET
+483 VSGAVFELEKKNET
-498 TKEWEV
+498 TGDWDV
-504 QKFYNLDPKTPDPVD
+504 QKFYNPKNGQYVSQ
-519 TLETGTQ
+519 LMTGTQ
-526 DQEGIYDGVSQS
+526 QEIGVYSGVFQS
-538 LGKITLKKLT
+538 LGKIKLT
-548 YGKYRWTEISAPD
+548 QLTKGTYRWKEVAPPE
-561 GYEMEKTYFPHEEGF
+561 GYQLDKIYYEGYQLDKIYYPDKNGF
-576 VVNNKNHTVTT
+576 VVNY
-587 TAVNKRLYQLELTKT
+587 AESQ
-602 DSDTKLPLNDVPFII
+602 
-617 SKKVKTENDKRYYL
+617 
-631 KVNADSKGFEWTE
+631 KVNAFQYTAKNTKLSQIELYKKDDTGNPLNGVKFTISKVLNGVTSYLKAKSSDNSDFEWTTTE
-644 VRTDAKWFLTK
+644 SEAKQFVTGYSYFVRN
-655 KSYLLGQDGKVT
+655 
-667 EQDGVAGKIIV
+667 GKIVEEAKNDGYIRIG
-678 KYFPDAPNLSWEE
+678 YIESGANLSWKE
-691 VKVPA
+691 VKDSVPK
-696 GYDSSGTL
+696 GYDSSGELT
-704 IGDFK
+704 GPFT
-709 HNNYVYSATQ
+709 HNNYLYSATQ
-719 TNSPIYQV
+719 TNSRLYQV
-727 SLEKIASDT
+727 SLEKIASET
-736 KAALPGAVFSLEQQE
+736 EPPAKLPGAVFLLQKKVDQNWETVSQDG
-751 QVGSELIWN
+751 VSEF
-760 EVKVKQ
+760 
-766 TPGEDG
+766 
-772 KTTITPV
+772 TTNS
-779 TPGEDGE
+779 E
-786 NTITTGE
+786 
-793 DGKITISN
+793 GKITISN
-801 LKAGTYRWKEV
+801 LTTGTYRWEEKQAPVGYKIKQQYYPFEV
-812 KAPDGYQISQ
+812 KYREGLEIDGISQ
-822 PDQNGFVVTRDKV
+822 NYKYDPTQVINEPKDF
-835 TTDSYGNLATDPDTN
+835 NL
-850 NYIIKPTIVENDRKF
+850 TIE
-865 ELVLQKLSSTFNR
+865 KLLSTFHKPLEN
-878 PIGEVE
+878 VS
-884 FTLYSNLNGTTFSD
+884 FTLYGNREGDTFSNEI
-898 SDKISARKT
+898 KTLKT
-907 NSEGE
+907 NSEGK
-912 IDFGN
+912 IVFGS
-917 DLINADKTAEKT
+917 DLIKADKT

-934 TNAADGFIALNGYFK
+934 NESQTVDGFIQLKGYFTITTDK
-949 VVTSKTKGIDVSYVS
+949 LKGFTVTYTKKADSEHDSK
-964 YKSDGENDASP
+964 P
-975 FKFTSTSTETDVIYS
+975 FEFTSTSTDTSYA
-990 GHLKIYNKR
+990 GTLKIYNKR
-999 KSTLPETG
+999 KSILPTTG
-1007 GNGILRYVGIGLTMT
+1007 GNGILGYVGIGLTMT

-1029 IARKRIFKWLII
+1029 IARKRIFKCLII

-1049 AGLAGGTQVVSAQE
+1049 AGLAGGSQVVSAQE

-1096 VDVTKSFY
+1096 VDVTKNFY

-1131 LAVATTDQSGLV
+1131 LAVATTDRSGLV

-1195 PKSHGTFTF
+1195 PKSQGTFTF

-1232 MTNLSSYEIED
+1232 MPNLSSYEIED

-1248 LRFISDSLEIFI
+1248 LRFISKSLEIFI

-1292 GKKLK
+1292 GKKLE

-1307 AAIDQD
+1307 STIDQD

-1329 DRENVQTG
+1329 DKENIQTG

-1419 YVLNDKPTTFTVGV
+1419 YVLQDKPTAFTVGV

-1438 DPVLSIFNVKKP
+1438 GPVLSIFNVKKP

-1467 GLLIMASS
+1467 GWLIMASS

-1483 DN
+1483 K

>member
-1 MKLIKKLVTGLMILL
+1 MKLIRKLVTGLMILL

-23 LEVFANVTYNPKT
+23 LEVFAYNPIT
-36 DFPDQ
+36 EFPDQ
-41 TQREWPTQNKNN
+41 TRREWPRQNDNY
-53 VASDLPLP
+53 VATTLPEP
-61 PGKNITANMS
+61 PAIANTVNMS
-71 HIFHYP
+71 DMFHYP
-77 ELIYTGK
+77 DLIYTGS
-84 ENYDGYNWETIS
+84 YS
-96 DRSSETERLA
+96 DDRDQTAKLA
-106 NNRSYVTEKDSSVAV
+106 SNRSYVTEKDSSVAV

-131 VMWSNEQN
+131 VMWSLEKN
-139 KIVLSEPFRMV
+139 KIKLNEPFHMV

-158 TQHDRDYFENGDVRL
+158 TQYDKDINYNYLDTDYKL

-180 FTMHNDNKQP
+180 FTIHNDK
-190 KDVTVRAK
+190 
-198 DKNTGEVKYKLAS
+198 KNEILSDNDRRVLA
-211 GSFKNTGMNAYGALG
+211 GSEDNYGFKAYGALG

-239 IVKDNNNMV
+239 VDRNDNNMV
-248 DFWRG
+248 YFKRG

-267 DNDTTQHSDNDLTY
+267 DNDTTQHSDNDLTSFGSTK
-281 YIIPEKW
+281 IIDSESHV
-288 KGNVRYGDEGHEDTK
+288 NTK
-303 YGHIAINL
+303 FGHIAINI
-311 LNDFKDNKANRNE
+311 LNDFKDNRANRNV
-324 EPNRTTDKHKVKLS
+324 EPDKRTDKHKIKLS
-338 LGWDGEVSEKTNQ
+338 LGWNGELLDKDKTFQ
-351 YIWKMSNWPNTKP
+351 YWWIIDKDKWPT
-364 STNLA
+364 TNLA
-369 DGKWH
+369 DGLWH
-374 RLEVTWTPKSNETG
+374 RLEVKWMPDLVTNTG
-388 DLTYI
+388 ILNYK
-393 IYRQGHSGYHN
+393 IYKKGHEGSRNISH
-404 VSSIDDKTNDTK
+404 
-416 SSNDI
+416 SNDVKWDGTDFI
-421 LTYTISDL
+421 NYDVAIGSPDPTDAYSLRNVFGVDNL
-429 NVVDVFKVKSTAD
+429 NN
-442 SVYWGFSGSTGGFM
+442 SVYWGFSGSTGGFL

-463 LQLPV
+463 LQLPEA
-468 NYYTAELSKVDQDGK
+468 YYQSEILKKDQNGNL
-483 PVSGAVFKLEKWNET
+483 VSGAVFELEKWNET
-498 TKEWEV
+498 TSHWDV
-504 QKFYNLDPKTPDPVD
+504 QEFYNPKNGQSVRQ
-519 TLETGTQ
+519 LMTGSQ
-526 DQEGIYDGVSQS
+526 QEIGVYSGVFQS
-538 LGKITLKKLT
+538 LGKIKLT
-548 YGKYRWTEISAPD
+548 QLTKGTYRWKEVAPPE
-561 GYEMEKTYFPHEEGF
+561 GYQLDKVYYEGYQRDKIYYPDEKGF
-576 VVNNKNHTVTT
+576 VVNYANSKIENAFQYTAKN
-587 TAVNKRLYQLELTKT
+587 
-602 DSDTKLPLNDVPFII
+602 TKLSQIELYKKDDAGDPLNDVKFTIF
-617 SKKVKTENDKRYYL
+617 KKENNTNYYL
-631 KVNADSKGFEWTE
+631 KLNADTDTTATDFEWTKTE
-644 VRTDAKWFLTK
+644 REAKQFVTGNSYFVRN
-655 KSYLLGQDGKVT
+655 
-667 EQDGVAGKIIV
+667 GKIVEENKKDGYIRIGYIESGADLNW
-678 KYFPDAPNLSWEE
+678 KEE
-691 VKVPA
+691 VPK
-696 GYDSSGTL
+696 GYDSSKLT
-704 IGDFK
+704 GDFTPSTK
-709 HNNYVYSATQ
+709 DNGYVYSAEQ
-719 TNSPIYQV
+719 TNSRLFQV
-727 SLEKIASDT
+727 SLEKKASDT
-736 KAALPGAVFSLEQQE
+736 GLTLRGAEFSLQK
-751 QVGSELIWN
+751 
-760 EVKVKQ
+760 KVDDKNWEPVSQ
-766 TPGEDG
+766 DG
-772 KTTITPV
+772 VSKFTTNP
-779 TPGEDGE
+779 E
-786 NTITTGE
+786 
-793 DGKITISN
+793 GKITISN
-801 LKAGTYRWKEV
+801 LKAGTYRWEEV
-812 KAPDGYQISQ
+812 KAPDGYQISKTYHPTQ
-822 PDQNGFVVTRDKV
+822 DGFKVEYNSTLKDKI
-835 TTDSYGNLATDPDTN
+835 DKDTN
-850 NYIIKPTIVENDRKF
+850 NFIFNTTSVENAPKDF
-865 ELVLQKLSSTFNR
+865 VLTLEKLSSTFKQPLEN
-878 PIGEVE
+878 VS
-884 FTLYSNLNGTTFSD
+884 FTLYGNREGNTFSD
-898 SDKISARKT
+898 VITTEPPKT
-907 NSEGE
+907 NSKGE
-912 IDFGN
+912 IVFGN
-917 DLINADKTAEKT
+917 NLINADKTAEKT

-934 TNAADGFIALNGYFK
+934 TKPAEGFIALNGYFK
-949 VVTSKTKGIDVSYVS
+949 VVASKTNGIDVSYVS
-964 YKSDGENDASP
+964 YKSDGETGASP
-975 FKFTSTSTETDVIYS
+975 PEFTRTANNIYS

-999 KSTLPETG
+999 RESILPTTG
-1007 GNGILRYVGIGLTMT
+1007 GNGILGYVGIGLTMT
-1022 IVALLFF
+1022 IVSLLFF

-1073 LVYQPSDT
+1073 LVYQPSDR

-1131 LAVATTDQSGLV
+1131 LAVATTDRYGLV

-1183 ESGNEKSVIPLH
+1183 ESGNEKSLISLF

-1248 LRFISDSLEIFI
+1248 LRFISESLEIFI

-1292 GKKLK
+1292 GKKLEA
-1297 VTYQMVIKDE
+1297 TYQMVLKDE
-1307 AAIDQD
+1307 ASIDQD

-1346 EGKQNPLAKATFVI
+1346 EGKQNPLTKATFVI

-1419 YVLNDKPTTFTVGV
+1419 YVLQDKPTAFTVGV

-1438 DPVLSIFNVKKP
+1438 GPVLSIFNVKKP

-1458 TVVTSTAFV
+1458 TVATSTAFV

>member
-1 MKLIKKLVTGLMILL
+1 MILL

-23 LEVFANVTYNPKT
+23 LEVFALPNNGFT
-36 DFPDQ
+36 
-41 TQREWPTQNKNN
+41 EWPTGGTNDVTSTLPQPPAAVDIVDLKQMFNYPILDYSGLHGKPDSRWKETWRPWELN
-53 VASDLPLP
+53 VIKSL
-61 PGKNITANMS
+61 K
-71 HIFHYP
+71 
-77 ELIYTGK
+77 
-84 ENYDGYNWETIS
+84 GYVPVN
-96 DRSSETERLA
+96 
-106 NNRSYVTEKDSSVAV
+106 DSSVAV
-121 ITRDARWQSG
+121 ITRDAPWQAG
-131 VMWSNEQN
+131 VMWSQESN
-139 KIVLSEPFRMV
+139 KINLAEKFHMIS
-150 AYVYLGKR
+150 YVYLGSRGQADKFVDGNKR
-158 TQHDRDYFENGDVRL
+158 A
-173 GGADGIT
+173 GADGIT
-180 FTMHNDNKQP
+180 FTIHNDKKDETILDDNERNVLAGNK
-190 KDVTVRAK
+190 D
-198 DKNTGEVKYKLAS
+198 NH
-211 GSFKNTGMNAYGALG
+211 GMNAYGALG

-239 IVKDNNNMV
+239 TASPSNNTADM
-248 DFWRG
+248 RQG
-253 VENGIT
+253 VTNGIA
-259 LEFDTYYN
+259 LEFDTFYN
-267 DNDTTQHSDNDLTY
+267 HNNTTQHSDNDLWKFVGKEGDPNSNFGHIGINYLNDLQYNRANEDTLTGTSKQFSKDTY
-281 YIIPEKW
+281 SDTTMIKHRDMLSVGW
-288 KGNVRYGDEGHEDTK
+288 NGNVTGFSPAEGWQAQVT
-303 YGHIAINL
+303 
-311 LNDFKDNKANRNE
+311 
-324 EPNRTTDKHKVKLS
+324 
-338 LGWDGEVSEKTNQ
+338 GETQK
-351 YIWKMSNWPNTKP
+351 
-364 STNLA
+364 LA

-374 RLEVTWTPKSNETG
+374 RLEVTWEPNTTTKTTG
-388 DLTYI
+388 KLTYK
-393 IYRQGHSGYHN
+393 IYRQGYNGPTRQLT
-404 VSSIDDKTNDTK
+404 SITPIEEYDGNSTIDK
-416 SSNDI
+416 
-421 LTYTISDL
+421 
-429 NVVDVFKVKSTAD
+429 VVEIDVKKVFD
-442 SVYWGFSGSTGGFM
+442 VDNIYNSVYWGFTGSTGYYQ

-468 NYYTAELSKVDQDGK
+468 NYYTAELSKVDQDRK
-483 PVSGAVFKLEKWNET
+483 PVSGARFQIEKKNEKT
-498 TKEWEV
+498 GEWEV
-504 QKFYNLDPKTPDPVD
+504 QKFYNLDPENPGDVD

-526 DQEGIYDGVSQS
+526 DQDDMEIYDGVFQS
-538 LGKITLKKLT
+538 LGKIKLKKLT

-561 GYEMEKTYFPHEEGF
+561 GYEKKKTYFPDEDGF
-576 VVNNKNHTVTT
+576 FVNNENATVTT
-587 TAVNKRLYQLELTKT
+587 EAENKKLYQLELTKKNSET
-602 DSDTKLPLNDVPFII
+602 QGAIDGVPFII
-617 SKKVKTENDKRYYL
+617 SKTENDKQYYL
-631 KVNADSKGFEWTE
+631 KLNANSKGFVWTE
-644 VRTDAKWFLTK
+644 DKTVAKHFLTK
-655 KSYLLGQDGKVT
+655 KSYLLGQDGTVT

-678 KYFPDAPNLSWEE
+678 KYFPDAPKYFPDAPNLSWEE
-691 VKVPA
+691 VSVPK

-704 IGDFK
+704 TGYFEASKDG
-709 HNNYVYSATQ
+709 YVYSATQ
-719 TNSPIYQV
+719 TNTPIYQV
-727 SLEKIASDT
+727 SLEKTARDT
-736 KAALPGAVFSLEQQE
+736 EAPLAGAVFSLEQYDGSKWKA
-751 QVGSELIWN
+751 VGDN
-760 EVKVKQ
+760 
-766 TPGEDG
+766 
-772 KTTITPV
+772 KTT
-779 TPGEDGE
+779 GG
-786 NTITTGE
+786 

-801 LKAGTYRWKEV
+801 LKAGKYRWKEV
-812 KAPDGYQISQ
+812 TAPAGYKIKQQYYPFEVEYREGLEIDDISQ
-822 PDQNGFVVTRDKV
+822 
-835 TTDSYGNLATDPDTN
+835 
-850 NYIIKPTIVENDRKF
+850 NYIYDPTQVINEPKDFNLTIK
-865 ELVLQKLSSTFNR
+865 KLSSTFQR
-878 PIGEVE
+878 PLENVS
-884 FTLYSNLNGTTFSD
+884 FTLYGNREGNTFSNE
-898 SDKISARKT
+898 IKT
-907 NSEGE
+907 LETDSEGE
-912 IDFGN
+912 IVFGN

-949 VVTSKTKGIDVSYVS
+949 VVASKTKGIDVSYVS
-964 YKSDGENDASP
+964 YKSDSETDESP
-975 FKFTSTSTETDVIYS
+975 VFNLTNTSTDTSYDGTLE
-990 GHLKIYNKR
+990 IYNKR
-999 KSTLPETG
+999 KSILPTTG
-1007 GNGILRYVGIGLTMT
+1007 GNGILGYVGIGLTMT

-1131 LAVATTDQSGLV
+1131 LAVATTDRSGLV

-1157 YLIRELVTPV
+1157 YLVRELVTPV
-1167 AVTKMENMVV
+1167 EVTKMENMVV

-1183 ESGNEKSVIPLH
+1183 ESGNEKSLISLF
-1195 PKSHGTFTF
+1195 PKSHGIFTF

-1217 GEPIPYRL
+1217 GEPISYRL

-1248 LRFISDSLEIFI
+1248 LRFISDNLEIFI

-1270 AVSLSENQFRVVFDV
+1270 AVNLSENQFRVVFDV
-1285 AKLADFS
+1285 AKLADFG
-1292 GKKLK
+1292 GKKLE

-1329 DRENVQTG
+1329 YRENVQTG

-1419 YVLNDKPTTFTVGV
+1419 YVLNDKPTAFTVGV

-1438 DPVLSIFNVKKP
+1438 GPVLSIFNVKKP

-1458 TVVTSTAFV
+1458 TVATSTAFV

>member
-1 MKLIKKLVTGLMILL
+1 MKLIRKLVTGLMILL

-23 LEVFANVTYNPKT
+23 LEVFALPNNGFT
-36 DFPDQ
+36 
-41 TQREWPTQNKNN
+41 EWPTGGTND
-53 VASDLPLP
+53 VTTTLPQP
-61 PGKNITANMS
+61 PAVKNIVDLSSM
-71 HIFHYP
+71 FHYP
-77 ELIYTGK
+77 TLDYSGLTTDRPGELNVIK
-84 ENYDGYNWETIS
+84 SLKGYVPV
-96 DRSSETERLA
+96 
-106 NNRSYVTEKDSSVAV
+106 NNGSPDDDSSVAV
-121 ITRDARWQSG
+121 ITRDAPWQAG
-131 VMWSNEQN
+131 VMWSDDKDKDN
-139 KIVLSEPFRMV
+139 KINLAEPFHMV
-150 AYVYLGKR
+150 SYVYLGSRGQAEKIVDGNKR
-158 TQHDRDYFENGDVRL
+158 A
-173 GGADGIT
+173 GADGIT
-180 FTMHNDNKQP
+180 FTIHNDNKSP
-190 KDVTVRAK
+190 VDASKSGSTT
-198 DKNTGEVKYKLAS
+198 NTGK
-211 GSFKNTGMNAYGALG
+211 NAYGALG

-239 IVKDNNNMV
+239 TNSSNNNMAKMTQ
-248 DFWRG
+248 G
-253 VENGIT
+253 VTNGIA
-259 LEFDTYYN
+259 LEFDTFYN
-267 DNDTTQHSDNDLTY
+267 HNNTTQHSDNDL
-281 YIIPEKW
+281 W
-288 KGNVRYGDEGHEDTK
+288 QFVGNEGSWNSNF
-303 YGHIAINL
+303 GHIGINY
-311 LNDFKDNKANRNE
+311 LNELQNNKANIDEGRQFGYE
-324 EPNRTTDKHKVKLS
+324 IGRVIKHNTMLAV
-338 LGWDGEVSEKTNQ
+338 GWDGGISGLNPQNGWQVSTPPQ
-351 YIWKMSNWPNTKP
+351 TK
-364 STNLA
+364 LA
-369 DGKWH
+369 DNKWH
-374 RLEVTWTPKSNETG
+374 RLEVKWEPKTLTTG
-388 DLTYI
+388 KLTYK
-393 IYRQGHSGYHN
+393 IYQQGHTGERN
-404 VSSIDDKTNDTK
+404 
-416 SSNDI
+416 
-421 LTYTISDL
+421 ISDIYDTSKDGTAVL
-429 NVVDVFKVKSTAD
+429 EKTVTVNVGNVFGVSDINNK
-442 SVYWGFSGSTGGFM
+442 VYWGFTGSTGYYQ

-463 LQLPV
+463 LQLPKP
-468 NYYTAELSKVDQDGK
+468 YYKSGIRKVDQDGNLVK
-483 PVSGAVFKLEKWNET
+483 NAKFQLEVRNGGIWQPVVF
-498 TKEWEV
+498 
-504 QKFYNLDPKTPDPVD
+504 QKVD
-519 TLETGTQ
+519 GSGTQ
-526 DQEGIYDGVSQS
+526 DYVLTGVDNGLIGVITDLDETSSKYGTVTATQLLAGTYRWVEIEAPEGYKIDSPITPVNGFELKYLLGSDNNGLSIDFDVRNIKLSQIELYKKDKDTDNPLNGVKFTISKVLDGVTS
-538 LGKITLKKLT
+538 
-548 YGKYRWTEISAPD
+548 
-561 GYEMEKTYFPHEEGF
+561 
-576 VVNNKNHTVTT
+576 
-587 TAVNKRLYQLELTKT
+587 
-602 DSDTKLPLNDVPFII
+602 
-617 SKKVKTENDKRYYL
+617 YL
-631 KVNADSKGFEWTE
+631 KAKSDNSDFEWTTTE
-644 VRTDAKWFLTK
+644 NEAKQFETG
-655 KSYLLGQDGKVT
+655 KSYFVRNGEIVEEATEDGYIRIGYIENGAK
-667 EQDGVAGKIIV
+667 
-678 KYFPDAPNLSWEE
+678 LSWKE
-691 VKVPA
+691 VKDSVPK

-704 IGDFK
+704 TGPFK
-709 HNNYVYSATQ
+709 HNNYLYSATQ
-719 TNSPIYQV
+719 TNSRLYQV
-727 SLEKIASDT
+727 SLEKKASD
-736 KAALPGAVFSLEQQE
+736 KEPPALLAGAVFSLEQYDGSKWNP
-751 QVGSELIWN
+751 VGDN
-760 EVKVKQ
+760 K
-766 TPGEDG
+766 
-772 KTTITPV
+772 
-779 TPGEDGE
+779 
-786 NTITTGE
+786 TTGE

-812 KAPDGYQISQ
+812 TAPAGYKINQQYHPFEVKYLEGLEIDDISQ
-822 PDQNGFVVTRDKV
+822 NYKYETEVINEPKDF
-835 TTDSYGNLATDPDTN
+835 NL
-850 NYIIKPTIVENDRKF
+850 TIE
-865 ELVLQKLSSTFNR
+865 KLLSTFDKPLEN
-878 PIGEVE
+878 VS
-884 FTLYSNLNGTTFSD
+884 FTLYGNREGDTFS
-898 SDKISARKT
+898 KWIATRET
-907 NSEGE
+907 TSEGK
-912 IDFGN
+912 IVFGS
-917 DLINADKTAEKT
+917 DLIKADKT

-934 TNAADGFIALNGYFK
+934 NESQTVDGFIQLKGYFTIT
-949 VVTSKTKGIDVSYVS
+949 TSKTNGFTVTYTKADT
-964 YKSDGENDASP
+964 ETDASP
-975 FKFTSTSTETDVIYS
+975 FEFTSTSTNTSYA
-990 GHLKIYNKR
+990 GTLKIYNKR
-999 KSTLPETG
+999 KSILPETG
-1007 GNGILRYVGIGLTMT
+1007 GNGILGYVGIGLTMT

-1041 LIVATSGL
+1041 LLVATSGL

-1183 ESGNEKSVIPLH
+1183 ESGNEKSLISLF

-1217 GEPIPYRL
+1217 GEPISYRL

-1232 MTNLSSYEIED
+1232 MPNLSSYEIED

-1270 AVSLSENQFRVVFDV
+1270 AVNLSENQFRVVFDV
-1285 AKLADFS
+1285 AKLADFG
-1292 GKKLK
+1292 GKKLE

-1379 KVATNASGV
+1379 KVATNASEV

-1419 YVLNDKPTTFTVGV
+1419 YVLNDKPTAFTVGV

-1438 DPVLSIFNVKKP
+1438 GPVLSIFNVKKP

>member
-1 MKLIKKLVTGLMILL
+1 MKLIRKLVTGLMILL

-23 LEVFANVTYNPKT
+23 LEVFANVQDLDGTEWPKGGTNGVKT
-36 DFPDQ
+36 DLPEPPAPRNIVNLSQMF
-41 TQREWPTQNKNN
+41 EYPTLDYGGLSLQYENRR
-53 VASDLPLP
+53 
-61 PGKNITANMS
+61 
-71 HIFHYP
+71 Y
-77 ELIYTGK
+77 ELEVIK
-84 ENYDGYNWETIS
+84 SLKGYVPK
-96 DRSSETERLA
+96 D
-106 NNRSYVTEKDSSVAV
+106 DSSVAV
-121 ITRDARWQSG
+121 ITRDKPWQAG
-131 VMWSNEQN
+131 VMWSNKDN
-139 KIVLSEPFRMV
+139 KINLAEPFHMIS
-150 AYVYLGKR
+150 YVYLGSRGQADKFV
-158 TQHDRDYFENGDVRL
+158 DGNGKER

-180 FTMHNDNKQP
+180 FTIHNDK
-190 KDVTVRAK
+190 
-198 DKNTGEVKYKLAS
+198 KNETLSDDQRKVFAGNV
-211 GSFKNTGMNAYGALG
+211 GNHGVNAYGALG
-226 NGLGVYGSNFSAN
+226 NGLGVYGNNFSAN
-239 IVKDNNNMV
+239 TRSETNNMAYMTK
-248 DFWRG
+248 G
-253 VENGIT
+253 VTNGIA
-259 LEFDTYYN
+259 LEFDTFYN
-267 DNDTTQHSDNDLTY
+267 HDSTFQHTDNDL
-281 YIIPEKW
+281 W
-288 KGNVRYGDEGHEDTK
+288 QSVRDKESSK
-303 YGHIAINL
+303 PNLGHIGINY
-311 LNDFKDNKANRNE
+311 LNEIQKYDAYDANDKTKPFGYEN
-324 EPNRTTDKHKVKLS
+324 NRVIKHNTMLAV
-338 LGWDGEVSEKTNQ
+338 GWDGEISKLLYEGGGIPGLHYRDGWQVSN
-351 YIWKMSNWPNTKP
+351 KP
-364 STNLA
+364 STPLA
-369 DGKWH
+369 DGMWH
-374 RLEVTWTPKSNETG
+374 RLEVEWEPTTLTTG
-388 DLTYI
+388 KLTYK
-393 IYRQGHSGYHN
+393 IYRKGYEGPRRQLTSITPIEEYDGNSIIERTLDIN
-404 VSSIDDKTNDTK
+404 VET
-416 SSNDI
+416 
-421 LTYTISDL
+421 
-429 NVVDVFKVKSTAD
+429 VFGVENIYNT
-442 SVYWGFSGSTGGFM
+442 VYWGFSGSTGYYQ

-463 LQLPV
+463 LQLPKPYYKSGIRKVDEYDKSTLLKNAKFELQVLNGGNWKTVEFQKADGSKQNFVLTGVDNDLIGVTTDSDGTVTATQLLAGTYRWREVAPPEGYQKNKEFYPSDTGFDV
-468 NYYTAELSKVDQDGK
+468 NYQNPE
-483 PVSGAVFKLEKWNET
+483 
-498 TKEWEV
+498 
-504 QKFYNLDPKTPDPVD
+504 
-519 TLETGTQ
+519 
-526 DQEGIYDGVSQS
+526 
-538 LGKITLKKLT
+538 
-548 YGKYRWTEISAPD
+548 
-561 GYEMEKTYFPHEEGF
+561 
-576 VVNNKNHTVTT
+576 VTT
-587 TAVNKRLYQLELTKT
+587 VAENKRLYQLELTKT
-602 DSDTKLPLNDVPFII
+602 DSDTELPLNDVQFII
-617 SKKVKTENDKRYYL
+617 SKTVKTENDKRYYL

-644 VRTDAKWFLTK
+644 IEEEAEKFFSG
-655 KSYLLGQDGKVT
+655 KSYALDETGKISGQKGDDGKL
-667 EQDGVAGKIIV
+667 IV
-678 KYFPDAPNLSWEE
+678 KYFPDAQNLSWKE

-696 GYDSSGTL
+696 GYDFYGKLEGSFSTPEDNKYL
-704 IGDFK
+704 
-709 HNNYVYSATQ
+709 YQATQ

-727 SLEKIASDT
+727 SLEKKASDT
-736 KAALPGAVFSLEQQE
+736 EKALPGAVFSLQKDVDGNWEPVSQ
-751 QVGSELIWN
+751 
-760 EVKVKQ
+760 
-766 TPGEDG
+766 DG
-772 KTTITPV
+772 KSEFITNS
-779 TPGEDGE
+779 E
-786 NTITTGE
+786 
-793 DGKITISN
+793 GKITISN
-801 LKAGTYRWKEV
+801 LKAGTYRWEEV

-822 PDQNGFVVTRDKV
+822 PDPYVFEVKRDNV

-1041 LIVATSGL
+1041 LMVATSGL

-1195 PKSHGTFTF
+1195 PKSQGTFTF

-1243 IYDQG
+1243 IYDLG
-1248 LRFISDSLEIFI
+1248 LRFISKSLEIFI

-1292 GKKLK
+1292 GKKLE

-1419 YVLNDKPTTFTVGV
+1419 YVLNDKPTAFTVGV

-1438 DPVLSIFNVKKP
+1438 GPVLSIFNVKKP

>member
-1 MKLIKKLVTGLMILL
+1 
-16 VALGSSP
+16 
-23 LEVFANVTYNPKT
+23 
-36 DFPDQ
+36 
-41 TQREWPTQNKNN
+41 
-53 VASDLPLP
+53 
-61 PGKNITANMS
+61 
-71 HIFHYP
+71 
-77 ELIYTGK
+77 
-84 ENYDGYNWETIS
+84 
-96 DRSSETERLA
+96 
-106 NNRSYVTEKDSSVAV
+106 
-121 ITRDARWQSG
+121 
-131 VMWSNEQN
+131 
-139 KIVLSEPFRMV
+139 
-150 AYVYLGKR
+150 
-158 TQHDRDYFENGDVRL
+158 
-173 GGADGIT
+173 
-180 FTMHNDNKQP
+180 
-190 KDVTVRAK
+190 
-198 DKNTGEVKYKLAS
+198 
-211 GSFKNTGMNAYGALG
+211 
-226 NGLGVYGSNFSAN
+226 
-239 IVKDNNNMV
+239 
-248 DFWRG
+248 
-253 VENGIT
+253 
-259 LEFDTYYN
+259 
-267 DNDTTQHSDNDLTY
+267 
-281 YIIPEKW
+281 
-288 KGNVRYGDEGHEDTK
+288 
-303 YGHIAINL
+303 
-311 LNDFKDNKANRNE
+311 
-324 EPNRTTDKHKVKLS
+324 
-338 LGWDGEVSEKTNQ
+338 
-351 YIWKMSNWPNTKP
+351 
-364 STNLA
+364 
-369 DGKWH
+369 
-374 RLEVTWTPKSNETG
+374 
-388 DLTYI
+388 
-393 IYRQGHSGYHN
+393 
-404 VSSIDDKTNDTK
+404 
-416 SSNDI
+416 
-421 LTYTISDL
+421 
-429 NVVDVFKVKSTAD
+429 
-442 SVYWGFSGSTGGFM
+442 
-456 NNQAVQM
+456 M

-468 NYYTAELSKVDQDGK
+468 PYYKSGIRKVDQDDKLVINAKFQLEVRNEGIWQ
-483 PVSGAVFKLEKWNET
+483 PVVF
-498 TKEWEV
+498 
-504 QKFYNLDPKTPDPVD
+504 QKVD
-519 TLETGTQ
+519 GSGTQ
-526 DQEGIYDGVSQS
+526 DYVLTGVDNGLIGVTTDLEETSP
-538 LGKITLKKLT
+538 T
-548 YGKYRWTEISAPD
+548 YGTVTATQLLEGTYRWVEIEAPE
-561 GYEMEKTYFPHEEGF
+561 GYKIDSPITPYNGF
-576 VVNNKNHTVTT
+576 ELKYLLGSDNNGLSIDFDVRNIKLSQIELYKKDEHT
-587 TAVNKRLYQLELTKT
+587 NQ
-602 DSDTKLPLNDVPFII
+602 PLNGVKFTI
-617 SKKVKTENDKRYYL
+617 SKIVDGTQSYL
-631 KVNADSKGFEWTE
+631 TAKSDNSDFEWTATE
-644 VRTDAKWFLTK
+644 NEAKQFETG
-655 KSYLLGQDGKVT
+655 KSYFVRNG
-667 EQDGVAGKIIV
+667 IIV
-678 KYFPDAPNLSWEE
+678 EE
-691 VKVPA
+691 ATEDGYIRIGYIENGVDLKWKEVSVPA
-696 GYDSSGTL
+696 GYDSSGTMDGSFSTDIKYL
-704 IGDFK
+704 
-709 HNNYVYSATQ
+709 YQATQ
-719 TNSPIYQV
+719 TNSRLYQV
-727 SLEKIASDT
+727 SLEKKASNT
-736 KAALPGAVFSLEQQE
+736 NAALPGAVFSLEQQ
-751 QVGSELIWN
+751 VGSEWEAVGDN
-760 EVKVKQ
+760 K
-766 TPGEDG
+766 
-772 KTTITPV
+772 
-779 TPGEDGE
+779 
-786 NTITTGE
+786 TTGE

-812 KAPDGYQISQ
+812 TAPDGYQISQ
-822 PDQNGFVVTRDKV
+822 PYYPDQNGFVVAYNSDLAI
-835 TTDSYGNLATDPDTN
+835 DSVTN
-850 NYIIKPTIVENDRKF
+850 NYIFNTTSVTNAPRDF
-865 ELVLQKLSSTFNR
+865 ELTLEKLSSSFQK
-878 PIGEVE
+878 PLQGVE
-884 FTLYSNLNGTTFSD
+884 FKLYDSAGGTDFSTLTPEAIVTTDADGKIVLNNEQ
-898 SDKISARKT
+898 IQ
-907 NSEGE
+907 
-912 IDFGN
+912 
-917 DLINADKTAEKT
+917 ADKT

-934 TNAADGFIALNGYFK
+934 SQTVDGFIQLKGYFTIT
-949 VVTSKTKGIDVSYVS
+949 TSKVDGINVTYV
-964 YKSDGENDASP
+964 KAD
-975 FKFTSTSTETDVIYS
+975 TETDSSPFEFTKKDGDIYS

-999 KSTLPETG
+999 KSILPTTG
-1007 GNGILRYVGIGLTMT
+1007 GNGILGYVGIGLTMT

-1041 LIVATSGL
+1041 LMVATSGL

-1157 YLIRELVTPV
+1157 YLIRELLTPV

-1183 ESGNEKSVIPLH
+1183 ESGNEKTFLSLF
-1195 PKSHGTFTF
+1195 PKSHGTFSF

-1217 GEPIPYRL
+1217 GEPISYRL

-1248 LRFISDSLEIFI
+1248 LRFISESLEIFI

-1292 GKKLK
+1292 GKKLE

-1419 YVLNDKPTTFTVGV
+1419 YVLNDKPTAFSVGV

-1438 DPVLSIFNVKKP
+1438 GPVLSIFNVKKP

>member
-1 MKLIKKLVTGLMILL
+1 MQNDVNWMLTCFIHEKEKWTLKLIRKLVTGLMILL

-36 DFPDQ
+36 EFPDQ
-41 TQREWPTQNKNN
+41 TKREWPIKNKNN
-53 VASDLPLP
+53 VASDLPEP
-61 PGKNITANMS
+61 PGKKNTVDMS

-84 ENYDGYNWETIS
+84 EDYDGDYWETIS
-96 DRSSETERLA
+96 DRPWETKRLA
-106 NNRSYVTEKDSSVAV
+106 NNRAYVTDIDSSVAV

-139 KIVLSEPFRMV
+139 KIVLSERFHMV

-190 KDVTVRAK
+190 GDVTVRAN
-198 DKNTGEVKYKLAS
+198 DENTGEVKYKLAS

-239 IVKDNNNMV
+239 IDTDYNNMV

-259 LEFDTYYN
+259 LEFDTFFN
-267 DNDTTQHSDNDLTY
+267 DNDTTQHSDNDLTST
-281 YIIPEKW
+281 INKLPPVENPE
-288 KGNVRYGDEGHEDTK
+288 NHVNTK

-311 LNDFKDNKANRNE
+311 LNDFKNNKANQNWD
-324 EPNRTTDKHKVKLS
+324 PDKTKNKHKVKLS
-338 LGWDGEVSEKTNQ
+338 LGWDGELSKDDKTNPHT
-351 YIWKMSNWPNTKP
+351 WVNPPKWPD
-364 STNLA
+364 TNLA
-369 DGKWH
+369 DGEWH
-374 RLEVTWTPKSNETG
+374 RLEVEWTPDLETNTG
-388 DLTYI
+388 NLNYK
-393 IYRQGHSGYHN
+393 IYKQGHDGERN
-404 VSSIDDKTNDTK
+404 
-416 SSNDI
+416 
-421 LTYTISDL
+421 ISDIKDFRFDGDKFIDYTVAIGSPDPTDAYSLQNVFGVENL
-429 NVVDVFKVKSTAD
+429 NN

-468 NYYTAELSKVDQDGK
+468 NYYTAELSKFYQENQEK
-483 PVSGAVFKLEKWNET
+483 KSVSGAQFQIERKDENGGWI
-498 TKEWEV
+498 V
-504 QKFYNLDPKTPDPVD
+504 QQFYDPATSSYVD
-519 TLETGTQ
+519 TLETGSQ
-526 DQEGIYDGVSQS
+526 EEGIEEEVYKGVSQS
-538 LGKITLKKLT
+538 LGKIKLT
-548 YGKYRWTEISAPD
+548 QLTAGTYRWKEVAPPE
-561 GYEMEKTYFPHEEGF
+561 GYQKNPDQEYYPSENGF
-576 VVNNKNHTVTT
+576 VVNYQNRTVTT
-587 TAVNKRLYQLELTKT
+587 EAENTKLYQLELTKT
-602 DSDTKLPLNDVPFII
+602 DSDTQQPLNDVPFII
-617 SKKVKTENDKRYYL
+617 SKTENDKQYYL
-631 KVNADSKGFEWTE
+631 KLNAETTTGFEWTE
-644 VRTDAKWFLTK
+644 FEEEAEKFFSG
-655 KSYLLGQDGKVT
+655 KSYALDENGQISGQDG
-667 EQDGVAGKIIV
+667 DAGKLIV
-678 KYFPDAPNLSWEE
+678 KYFPDAPNLSWKE
-691 VKVPA
+691 VEVPK

-704 IGDFK
+704 TGYFTPSTDG
-709 HNNYVYSATQ
+709 YVYSATQ
-719 TNSPIYQV
+719 TNKPKDFV
-727 SLEKIASDT
+727 LTLE
-736 KAALPGAVFSLEQQE
+736 
-751 QVGSELIWN
+751 
-760 EVKVKQ
+760 
-766 TPGEDG
+766 
-772 KTTITPV
+772 
-779 TPGEDGE
+779 
-786 NTITTGE
+786 
-793 DGKITISN
+793 
-801 LKAGTYRWKEV
+801 
-812 KAPDGYQISQ
+812 
-822 PDQNGFVVTRDKV
+822 
-835 TTDSYGNLATDPDTN
+835 
-850 NYIIKPTIVENDRKF
+850 
-865 ELVLQKLSSTFNR
+865 KLSSTFQE
-878 PIGEVE
+878 PLPLKGVVFE
-884 FTLYSNLNGTTFSD
+884 LYD
-898 SDKISARKT
+898 SDDSAGEPDFSTLEPKDTVTTDADGKIVLNK
-907 NSEGE
+907 GQ
-912 IDFGN
+912 IQ
-917 DLINADKTAEKT
+917 ADKT

-934 TNAADGFIALNGYFK
+934 SQTVGGFIQLKGYFTIT
-949 VVTSKTKGIDVSYVS
+949 TSKVEGINDVTYVKADS
-964 YKSDGENDASP
+964 ETDLSP
-975 FKFTSTSTETDVIYS
+975 FEFTSTSTDTS
-990 GHLKIYNKR
+990 FAGTLKIYNK
-999 KSTLPETG
+999 KLILPATG
-1007 GNGILRYVGIGLTMT
+1007 GNGILGYVGIGLTMT

-1029 IARKRIFKWLII
+1029 IARKRIFKWSII

-1183 ESGNEKSVIPLH
+1183 ESGNEKTFLSLF
-1195 PKSHGTFTF
+1195 PKSHGTFSF

-1248 LRFISDSLEIFI
+1248 LRFISESLEIFI

-1292 GKKLK
+1292 GKKLE

-1346 EGKQNPLAKATFVI
+1346 EGKQNHLAKATFVI

-1379 KVATNASGV
+1379 KVATNESGV

-1404 RYGEYLVSEIRAPSG
+1404 GYGEYLVSEIRAPTG
-1419 YVLNDKPTTFTVGV
+1419 YVLQDKPTAFTVGV

-1438 DPVLSIFNVKKP
+1438 GPVLSIFNVKKP
-1450 KIRLPETG
+1450 KIRLPQTG

-1467 GLLIMASS
+1467 GWLLMASS
-1475 LVMIRRRK
+1475 LLMVRRRK
-1483 DN
+1483 K

>member
-1 MKLIKKLVTGLMILL
+1 MKRRTRLLKLIRKLVTGLMILL

-23 LEVFANVTYNPKT
+23 LEAVFANVSDVTYNPT
-36 DFPDQ
+36 SEFPNQ
-41 TQREWPTQNKNN
+41 TQREWPTKNKNN
-53 VASDLPLP
+53 VATNLPEP
-61 PGKNITANMS
+61 PGLANTFDMS
-71 HIFHYP
+71 HIFDYP
-77 ELIYTGK
+77 KLDYTGSRIEREGEAK
-84 ENYDGYNWETIS
+84 ILENNQ
-96 DRSSETERLA
+96 
-106 NNRSYVTEKDSSVAV
+106 SYVTKPDSSVAV

-139 KIVLSEPFRMV
+139 KIVLSEPFNMV
-150 AYVYLGKR
+150 AYVYLGER
-158 TQHDRDYFENGDVRL
+158 TQHDRHYFKNGDVSL

-180 FTMHNDNKQP
+180 FTIHNDK
-190 KDVTVRAK
+190 
-198 DKNTGEVKYKLAS
+198 KNETLTDDERKVLA
-211 GSFKNTGMNAYGALG
+211 GNVNNYGVNAYGALG

-239 IVKDNNNMV
+239 VYTDYNNMV
-248 DFWRG
+248 DFKRG

-259 LEFDTYYN
+259 LEFDTFYN
-267 DNDTTQHSDNDLTY
+267 DNDTTQHSDNDLTWW
-281 YIIPEKW
+281 IIPEITKP
-288 KGNVRYGDEGHEDTK
+288 VRHGDEGHENTK

-311 LNDFKDNKANRNE
+311 LNDFKDNRANRNE
-324 EPNRTTDKHKVKLS
+324 EPDRTTNKHKVKLS
-338 LGWDGEVSEKTNQ
+338 LGWDGEVSEMTNQ
-351 YIWKMSNWPNTKP
+351 YEWKIADGKWPGR
-364 STNLA
+364 NLA

-374 RLEVTWTPKSNETG
+374 RLEVNWTPKTNTTG
-388 DLTYI
+388 DLNYR
-393 IYRQGHSGYHN
+393 IYKEGHIGRGSI
-404 VSSIDDKTNDTK
+404 SAIDDRSKDANV
-416 SSNDI
+416 
-421 LTYTISDL
+421 LEYTVEIGSKDFLLKDVFGVDDL
-429 NVVDVFKVKSTAD
+429 NN
-442 SVYWGFSGSTGGFM
+442 SVYWGFTGSTGGFM

-463 LQLPV
+463 LQPPV
-468 NYYTAELSKVDQDGK
+468 NYYTAELNKVDQDK
-483 PVSGAVFKLEKWNET
+483 NPVSGAQFQLEKKDENGNWI
-498 TKEWEV
+498 V
-504 QKFYNLDPKTPDPVD
+504 QKFYDLDDPTKSVEI
-519 TLETGTQ
+519 LETGSKDEET
-526 DQEGIYDGVSQS
+526 DGYKEVYKGVSQS
-538 LGKITLKKLT
+538 EGKIKLT
-548 YGKYRWTEISAPD
+548 
-561 GYEMEKTYFPHEEGF
+561 
-576 VVNNKNHTVTT
+576 
-587 TAVNKRLYQLELTKT
+587 QLT
-602 DSDTKLPLNDVPFII
+602 
-617 SKKVKTENDKRYYL
+617 
-631 KVNADSKGFEWTE
+631 
-644 VRTDAKWFLTK
+644 
-655 KSYLLGQDGKVT
+655 
-667 EQDGVAGKIIV
+667 
-678 KYFPDAPNLSWEE
+678 
-691 VKVPA
+691 
-696 GYDSSGTL
+696 
-704 IGDFK
+704 
-709 HNNYVYSATQ
+709 
-719 TNSPIYQV
+719 
-727 SLEKIASDT
+727 
-736 KAALPGAVFSLEQQE
+736 
-751 QVGSELIWN
+751 
-760 EVKVKQ
+760 
-766 TPGEDG
+766 
-772 KTTITPV
+772 
-779 TPGEDGE
+779 
-786 NTITTGE
+786 
-793 DGKITISN
+793 
-801 LKAGTYRWKEV
+801 AGTYRWKEV
-812 KAPDGYQISQ
+812 AAPEGYEKAENKEYYPHEKGFDVNLGESKKLENPENPIFTTTAKNKKLYQLELDKKDSDTKEGLNGVPFVISKEVKEENSTENSTIYYLKLKAGNKGFDWTEKKEEAKRFETGYSYLLGQDKTVTDENGTVTVEHGTVTKQELEEAEAGKLIIGYFPEEPNFSWEEDEVPKGYDSSGTLTGVFEKSKNKYVYKATQTNLRLYQVSLLKKASNEDKVLKGAVFSLEQLVKQLDGSSKWEKVGDEKTKYTTDDKGEITISNLKPGKYRWKEETAPDGYQISQ
-822 PDQNGFVVTRDKV
+822 PDPYVFDVTK
-835 TTDSYGNLATDPDTN
+835 DSDSNLAIDPYTN
-850 NYIIKPTIVENDRKF
+850 NYIINPTIVENDREF
-865 ELVLQKLSSTFNR
+865 ELTLKKLSSTSKT
-878 PIGEVE
+878 PLQGVE
-884 FTLYSNLNGTTFSD
+884 FKLYDSADGTDFSTLNPKATETTDPDGKIFLNKGQ
-898 SDKISARKT
+898 IQA
-907 NSEGE
+907 G
-912 IDFGN
+912 
-917 DLINADKTAEKT
+917 KT

-934 TNAADGFIALNGYFK
+934 TKAADGFIALNGYFK
-949 VVTSKTKGIDVSYVS
+949 VVASKTNGIGVSYVS
-964 YKSDGENDASP
+964 YKSDGETDEST
-975 FKFTSTSTETDVIYS
+975 FKFTQNADDKYS
-990 GHLKIYNKR
+990 GDLIIYNKR
-999 KSTLPETG
+999 RKSILPKTG
-1007 GNGILRYVGIGLTMT
+1007 GNGILGYVGIGLTMT

-1063 QEQVQLEVNR
+1063 QEQVRLEVNR

-1157 YLIRELVTPV
+1157 YLIRELLTPV

-1183 ESGNEKSVIPLH
+1183 ESGNEKSLISLF
-1195 PKSHGTFTF
+1195 PKSHGIFTF

-1217 GEPIPYRL
+1217 GEPISYRL

-1248 LRFISDSLEIFI
+1248 LRFISESLEIFI

-1292 GKKLK
+1292 GKKLE

-1329 DRENVQTG
+1329 DRENVRTG

-1419 YVLNDKPTTFTVGV
+1419 YVLNDKPTAFTVGV

-1438 DPVLSIFNVKKP
+1438 GPVLSIFNVKKP

>member
-1 MKLIKKLVTGLMILL
+1 MKLIRKLVTGLMILL

-23 LEVFANVTYNPKT
+23 LEVFAYNPIT
-36 DFPDQ
+36 EFPDQ
-41 TQREWPTQNKNN
+41 KKREWPRQNDNY
-53 VASDLPLP
+53 VATTLPEP
-61 PGKNITANMS
+61 PAIANTVNMS
-71 HIFHYP
+71 DMFHYP
-77 ELIYTGK
+77 DLIYTGS
-84 ENYDGYNWETIS
+84 YS
-96 DRSSETERLA
+96 DDRDQTAKLA
-106 NNRSYVTEKDSSVAV
+106 SNRSYVTEKDSSVAV

-131 VMWSNEQN
+131 VMWSLEKN
-139 KIVLSEPFRMV
+139 KIKLNEPFHMV

-158 TQHDRDYFENGDVRL
+158 TQYDKDINYNYLDTDYKL

-180 FTMHNDNKQP
+180 FTIHNDKKKEILSDN
-190 KDVTVRAK
+190 DRRV
-198 DKNTGEVKYKLAS
+198 LA
-211 GSFKNTGMNAYGALG
+211 GSEDNYGFKAYGALG
-226 NGLGVYGSNFSAN
+226 NGLGVYGSHFSAN
-239 IVKDNNNMV
+239 VSSNYNNMV
-248 DFWRG
+248 LFKRG
-253 VENGIT
+253 VENGIA

-267 DNDTTQHSDNDLTY
+267 DNSTTQHSDNDLTSFDST
-281 YIIPEKW
+281 YIIDNE
-288 KGNVRYGDEGHEDTK
+288 NHENTK
-303 YGHIAINL
+303 YGHIAINI
-311 LNDFKDNKANRNE
+311 LNDFKDNRANRNE
-324 EPNRTTDKHKVKLS
+324 EPHKRTDKHKIKLS
-338 LGWDGEVSEKTNQ
+338 LGWNGELLDKDKTFP
-351 YIWKMSNWPNTKP
+351 YWWIIDKDKWPT
-364 STNLA
+364 TNLA
-369 DGKWH
+369 DGLWH
-374 RLEVTWTPKSNETG
+374 RLEVTWTPDLVTNTGILNYKIYKKGHEGSRNISHSNDVTYDGTQVISYDVPIGTG
-388 DLTYI
+388 DYSLEKVF
-393 IYRQGHSGYHN
+393 G
-404 VSSIDDKTNDTK
+404 VSN
-416 SSNDI
+416 
-421 LTYTISDL
+421 L
-429 NVVDVFKVKSTAD
+429 NNT
-442 SVYWGFSGSTGGFM
+442 VYWGFSGSTGGFL

-463 LQLPV
+463 LQLPEA
-468 NYYTAELSKVDQDGK
+468 YYQSEILKKDQDGNL
-483 PVSGAVFKLEKWNET
+483 VSGAVFELEKWNET
-498 TKEWEV
+498 TGDWDV
-504 QKFYNLDPKTPDPVD
+504 QKFYNPKNGQYVRQ
-519 TLETGTQ
+519 LMTGSQQ
-526 DQEGIYDGVSQS
+526 DMEIGVYSGVFQS
-538 LGKITLKKLT
+538 LGKIKLT
-548 YGKYRWTEISAPD
+548 QLTKGTYRWKEVAPPE
-561 GYEMEKTYFPHEEGF
+561 GYQLDKVYYEGYQRDKIYYPEEKGF
-576 VVNNKNHTVTT
+576 VVNYANSKFKN
-587 TAVNKRLYQLELTKT
+587 AFQYEAKN
-602 DSDTKLPLNDVPFII
+602 TKLSQIELNKKDKDTGDLLNGVEFTI
-617 SKKVKTENDKRYYL
+617 SKVLNGVTSYL
-631 KVNADSKGFEWTE
+631 KAKSDNSDFEWTPNE
-644 VRTDAKWFLTK
+644 KDAKQFVTGY
-655 KSYLLGQDGKVT
+655 SYYVRN
-667 EQDGVAGKIIV
+667 GKIVEENKKDGYIRIG
-678 KYFPDAPNLSWEE
+678 YIENGASLSWKE
-691 VKVPA
+691 VKDSVPK
-696 GYDSSGTL
+696 GYDSSGELT
-704 IGDFK
+704 GEFEKSTKD
-709 HNNYVYSATQ
+709 NGYVYSAEQ
-719 TNSPIYQV
+719 TNSRLYQV
-727 SLEKIASDT
+727 SLNKTASDPNRS
-736 KAALPGAVFSLEQQE
+736 LQGATFELQQ
-751 QVGSELIWN
+751 QI
-760 EVKVKQ
+760 
-766 TPGEDG
+766 DG
-772 KTTITPV
+772 KWVAVTSNGQSSFTTDTNGNIA
-779 TPGEDGE
+779 
-786 NTITTGE
+786 
-793 DGKITISN
+793 ISN
-801 LKAGTYRWKEV
+801 LKAGTYRWHELA
-812 KAPDGYQISQ
+812 APTGYKITNEFIPEEGFTVAYSDGIAIDEST
-822 PDQNGFVVTRDKV
+822 QNYKI
-835 TTDSYGNLATDPDTN
+835 N
-850 NYIIKPTIVENDRKF
+850 PTSVSNAPKDF
-865 ELVLQKLSSTFNR
+865 ELVIKKLSSTFQH
-878 PIGEVE
+878 PLEGVT
-884 FTLYSNLNGTTFSD
+884 FTLYGKLDGTTFSD
-898 SDKISARKT
+898 KKATLTTDEQGNIT
-907 NSEGE
+907 LGE
-912 IDFGN
+912 Q
-917 DLINADKTAEKT
+917 LKADQT

-934 TNAADGFIALNGYFK
+934 SATIYGFIRLKGYFTITTDK
-949 VVTSKTKGIDVSYVS
+949 LEGFTDKSVTYTPNAETDANPFDFTSKSTDTSY
-964 YKSDGENDASP
+964 DG
-975 FKFTSTSTETDVIYS
+975 TLT
-990 GHLKIYNKR
+990 IYNKR
-999 KSTLPETG
+999 ESILPTTG
-1007 GNGILRYVGIGLTMT
+1007 GNGILGYVGIGLTMT

-1029 IARKRIFKWLII
+1029 VARKRIFKWLII

-1073 LVYQPSDT
+1073 LVYQPSDR

-1183 ESGNEKSVIPLH
+1183 ESGNEKSLISLF

-1248 LRFISDSLEIFI
+1248 LRFNSESLEIFI

-1285 AKLADFS
+1285 AKLADFG
-1292 GKKLK
+1292 GKKLE

-1313 LVNTA
+1313 LVNTG

-1419 YVLNDKPTTFTVGV
+1419 YVLQDKPTAFTVGV

-1438 DPVLSIFNVKKP
+1438 GPVLSIFNVKKP

-1458 TVVTSTAFV
+1458 TVATSTAFV

>member
-23 LEVFANVTYNPKT
+23 LEVFAYV
-36 DFPDQ
+36 PDLDG
-41 TQREWPTQNKNN
+41 TEWPEKDNN
-53 VASDLPLP
+53 GSSSTLPLP
-61 PGKNITANMS
+61 PVPPNIVNLSQMFIYPTLDYSRIPRDPANGQ
-71 HIFHYP
+71 ILDF
-77 ELIYTGK
+77 
-84 ENYDGYNWETIS
+84 
-96 DRSSETERLA
+96 SS
-106 NNRSYVTEKDSSVAV
+106 NKSYVTKDDSSVAV
-121 ITRDARWQSG
+121 LTRDSTWQSG
-131 VMWSNEQN
+131 VMWSLD
-139 KIVLSEPFRMV
+139 KVKLDEPFHMIS
-150 AYVYLGKR
+150 YVYLGNKG
-158 TQHDRDYFENGDVRL
+158 QQG

-180 FTMHNDNKQP
+180 FTMHNDK
-190 KDVTVRAK
+190 KDETLSAPDRIARSGNE
-198 DKNTGEVKYKLAS
+198 KNFGI
-211 GSFKNTGMNAYGALG
+211 NAYGALG
-226 NGLGVYGSNFSAN
+226 NGLGVYGNHFSGADNKN
-239 IVKDNNNMV
+239 IYVQMKQ
-248 DFWRG
+248 G
-253 VENGIT
+253 VTNGIA
-259 LEFDTYYN
+259 LEFDTFYN
-267 DNDTTQHSDNDLTY
+267 DEKNLNGKQYTDTDLWK
-281 YIIPEKW
+281 YIESGGVIYVNGKP
-288 KGNVRYGDEGHEDTK
+288 VRQGAPNTN
-303 YGHIAINL
+303 YGHIAINY
-311 LNDFKDNKANRNE
+311 LNQMQDDIANSDG
-324 EPNRTTDKHKVKLS
+324 PTFDKVPKHAKMLS
-338 LGWDGEVSEKTNQ
+338 VGWNGNVTGWSPTEGWQVTGA
-351 YIWKMSNWPNTKP
+351 TKK
-364 STNLA
+364 LA
-369 DGKWH
+369 DDMWH
-374 RLEVTWTPKSNETG
+374 RLEVKWTPKTDSTG

-393 IYRQGHSGYHN
+393 IYRQGHKGNRN
-404 VSSIDDKTNDTK
+404 VRSIDDTDNDTE
-416 SSNDI
+416 SSDDI

-429 NVVDVFKVKSTAD
+429 NVVDVFKVNSTAD
-442 SVYWGFSGSTGGFM
+442 SVYWGFSGSTGGSK

-463 LQLPV
+463 LQLPEA
-468 NYYTAELSKVDQDGK
+468 YYKSGIRKVDQDKNLVKNAKFQLEVLKVLDGK
-483 PVSGAVFKLEKWNET
+483 ETWQPVKFKKADGTGDLDHVLTGVDNRLIGVT
-498 TKEWEV
+498 TDSDGTV
-504 QKFYNLDPKTPDPVD
+504 TATQLPK
-519 TLETGTQ
+519 GT
-526 DQEGIYDGVSQS
+526 
-538 LGKITLKKLT
+538 
-548 YGKYRWTEISAPD
+548 YRWVEIAAPE
-561 GYEMEKTYFPHEEGF
+561 GYQKNQENQNIYPRDTGFF
-576 VVNNKNHTVTT
+576 VVNYSESLKENAFNFIATNK
-587 TAVNKRLYQLELTKT
+587 KLYQLELTKT
-602 DSDTKLPLNDVPFII
+602 DDSDKKNPLNDVPFII
-617 SKKVKTENDKRYYL
+617 SETVKTENENDKRYYL

-644 VRTDAKWFLTK
+644 VKTDAKWFLTK

-667 EQDGVAGKIIV
+667 EQDGVPGKIIV
-678 KYFPDAPNLSWEE
+678 KYFPDAPKYSPEEPNLSWEE
-691 VKVPA
+691 VSVPA
-696 GYDSSGTL
+696 GYDSSGKLEGSFSTPEDNKYL
-704 IGDFK
+704 
-709 HNNYVYSATQ
+709 YQATQ
-719 TNSPIYQV
+719 TNSRLYQV
-727 SLEKIASDT
+727 SLEKKASD
-736 KAALPGAVFSLEQQE
+736 KEPPAPLPGAEFSLQQK
-751 QVGSELIWN
+751 VGLEWKAVGDN
-760 EVKVKQ
+760 
-766 TPGEDG
+766 
-772 KTTITPV
+772 KTTGV
-779 TPGEDGE
+779 
-786 NTITTGE
+786 

-812 KAPDGYQISQ
+812 TAPAGYKINQRYYPNENDGFKVEKES
-822 PDQNGFVVTRDKV
+822 VTKDG
-835 TTDSYGNLATDPDTN
+835 DGNLAIDKDTN
-850 NYIIKPTIVENDRKF
+850 NYIINPTSVENDREF
-865 ELVLQKLSSTFNR
+865 KLTLEKLASTFKTPLQGVVFNLYDSDDSA
-878 PIGEVE
+878 GEPD
-884 FTLYSNLNGTTFSD
+884 FSNLHRITVTTGVD
-898 SDKISARKT
+898 GKIVLDKGQIQA
-907 NSEGE
+907 G
-912 IDFGN
+912 
-917 DLINADKTAEKT
+917 KT

-934 TNAADGFIALNGYFK
+934 SPVDGFIPLKGYFTIK
-949 VVTSKTKGIDVSYVS
+949 TSKTDGLTDVTYT
-964 YKSDGENDASP
+964 KDG
-975 FKFTSTSTETDVIYS
+975 TETDERPFNFTTKENDKYS
-990 GHLKIYNKR
+990 GHLTIYNKR
-999 KSTLPETG
+999 ESILPKTG
-1007 GNGILRYVGIGLTMT
+1007 GNGILGYVGIGLTMT

-1041 LIVATSGL
+1041 LLVATSGL

-1157 YLIRELVTPV
+1157 YLIRELLTPV

-1183 ESGNEKSVIPLH
+1183 ESGNEKSLISLF
-1195 PKSHGTFTF
+1195 PKSHGILTF

-1248 LRFISDSLEIFI
+1248 LRFNSESLEIFI

-1292 GKKLK
+1292 GKKLEI
-1297 VTYQMVIKDE
+1297 TYQMVIKDE

-1419 YVLNDKPTTFTVGV
+1419 YVLQDKPTTFTVGI

-1458 TVVTSTAFV
+1458 TVATSTAFV